1 MKRLLS
7 ILLIFAAVMSI
18 AFAQSDGSSRR
29 GRKPVDMQ
37 GDDAYSIKFED
48 TTALCLVGNVMFYH
62 NGTVITCDS
71 AVRYSE
77 RHMECFSNV
86 LINKDSLYVYG
97 DRAEYNGETNM
108 AYVYSPLIK
117 VVDGDATMYT
127 YSFSFNTLENVG
139 RFGGGA
145 IITKGDN
152 RLEAE
157 NGYYYADSSIVVCVD
172 AVEMQDT
179 QYKLQ
184 SDSVVYNL
192 DTDVAEFATETYIWN
207 ENNEMVNA
215 KSGRYD
221 RNADRFEL
229 FEDSYILTEKQEV
242 WADSVDYRRALE
254 NAILRRNIQIDDT
267 DQKVLAFGDYGEY
280 WGDREEA
287 LLTERPLI
295 INYDPEMGDSLYV
308 RADSILLFTER
319 PYDVDSTAV
328 VDSLVVDSLA
338 TDSMVMNSPIMDSQL
353 VDLQSATVPEE
364 EVLQQ
369 STEEATTTDVA
380 TDSVAEVTPI
390 EDSVAVVQ
398 PTDSVAIVQ
407 PVEDSLSAPKV
418 EPTPEQQAQQEPQE
432 QIEADKDTR
441 KADVQAEKERV
452 KAEKAKAKAEKAA
465 AKEARLKEKAAARR
479 AKRQAKVEKYGRG
492 KGAVSDSLAQDS
504 LAADSLA
511 RIDSLATSAADVN
524 ADSLAVADTIPH
536 DSVHRIIR
544 AYRNVRTYR
553 NDFQSICDSMVILS
567 VDSIIHL
574 YQSPILWYNSNQVT
588 ADEIDIYTSNQQITR
603 AEFVGNPIMAEQI
616 DSMAYNQVAGKTIEA
631 LFRDN
636 EIYRVNAI
644 GNGQTLYYTT
654 DQNSGRVTEF
664 MTITC
669 GDISFLMKDR
679 QIETIIWR
687 GNPVYSIYNILQVP
701 EDQQRTLRDF
711 VWHGDKRPK
720 LDQVL
725 DRGLRP
731 SRREEMQKLPKPEF
745 PIQQSIDRR
754 RKRLTESGQWR
765 DRTET
770 LSPEALQFVESV
782 SRR

>member
-1 MKRLLS
+1 
-7 ILLIFAAVMSI
+7 MSI
-18 AFAQSDGSSRR
+18 AFAQSGGSSRR

-37 GDDAYSIKFED
+37 GDDAYSIKYED

-77 RHMECFSNV
+77 RHMECFRNV

-108 AYVYSPLIK
+108 AYIYSPLIK
-117 VVDGDATMYT
+117 VIDGDATMYT

-145 IITKGDN
+145 IITNGDN

-157 NGYYYADSSIVVCVD
+157 RGYYYADSSVVICVE

-184 SDSVVYNL
+184 SDSVIYNL
-192 DTDVAEFATETYIWN
+192 DTDVAEFATETFIWN

-215 KSGRYD
+215 KSGCYD

-254 NAILRRNIQIDDT
+254 NAILRRNIQIDDS

-287 LLTERPLI
+287 LLTERPLVI
-295 INYDPEMGDSLYV
+295 SYDPEMGDSLFV

-319 PYDVDSTAV
+319 PYDIDSTAV
-328 VDSLVVDSLA
+328 ADSLA
-338 TDSMVMNSPIMDSQL
+338 TDSLAIAPQGV
-353 VDLQSATVPEE
+353 QSFGEDIR
-364 EVLQQ
+364 QQ
-369 STEEATTTDVA
+369 IADAAAAMGVT
-380 TDSVAEVTPI
+380 TDSVAVAMPI
-390 EDSVAVVQ
+390 EDSVAAQ
-398 PTDSVAIVQ
+398 PTDSVSIAQ
-407 PVEDSLSAPKV
+407 PVEDSVAAAIV
-418 EPTPEQQAQQEPQE
+418 ELTPEQLKEQAKAEK
-432 QIEADKDTR
+432 EAA
-441 KADVQAEKERV
+441 KAAAKAEKERV

-465 AKEARLKEKAAARR
+465 AKEARLKEKAAERR
-479 AKRQAKVEKYGRG
+479 AKRLAKIERYERK
-492 KGAVSDSLAQDS
+492 KGIVRDSLAQDS

-511 RIDSLATSAADVN
+511 QVDPAAEFAADEQS
-524 ADSLAVADTIPH
+524 DSVAVADTIPH
-536 DSVHRIIR
+536 DSVRRIIR
-544 AYRNVRTYR
+544 AYRNVRSYR
-553 NDFQSICDSMVILS
+553 SDFQSICDSMAILS
-567 VDSIIHL
+567 LDSTIHL
-574 YQSPILWYNSNQVT
+574 YQSPILWYGANQVT
-588 ADEIDIYTSNQQITR
+588 ANVIDIYTANQQITR
-603 AEFVGNPIMAEQI
+603 AEFIGNPIMAEQI
-616 DSMAYNQVAGKTIEA
+616 DSVAFNQVAGKTIEA

-636 EIYRVNAI
+636 EVYRVNAV

-687 GNPVYSIYNILQVP
+687 GNPVYSIYNITQVP

-711 VWHGDKRPK
+711 VWHGDKRPE

-725 DRGLRP
+725 DRNLRP
-731 SRREEMQKLPKPEF
+731 SRREEMLKKPQPEF

-770 LSPEALQFVESV
+770 LSPDAIQFVESV

>member
-1 MKRLLS
+1 
-7 ILLIFAAVMSI
+7 MSI
-18 AFAQSDGSSRR
+18 AFAQSGGSSRR

-37 GDDAYSIKFED
+37 GDDAYSIKYED
-48 TTALCLVGNVMFYH
+48 TTALCLVGNVLFYH

-77 RHMECFSNV
+77 RHMECFRNV

-108 AYVYSPLIK
+108 AYIYSPLIK
-117 VVDGDATMYT
+117 VIDGDATMYT

-145 IITKGDN
+145 IITNGDN

-157 NGYYYADSSIVVCVD
+157 RGYYYADSSVVICVE

-184 SDSVVYNL
+184 SDSVIYNL
-192 DTDVAEFATETYIWN
+192 DTDVAEFATETFIWN

-254 NAILRRNIQIDDT
+254 NAILRRNIQIDDS

-287 LLTERPLI
+287 LLTERPLVI
-295 INYDPEMGDSLYV
+295 SYDPEMGDSLFV

-319 PYDVDSTAV
+319 PYDIDSTAV
-328 VDSLVVDSLA
+328 ADSLA
-338 TDSMVMNSPIMDSQL
+338 TDSLATAPQGV
-353 VDLQSATVPEE
+353 QSFGEDIR
-364 EVLQQ
+364 QQ
-369 STEEATTTDVA
+369 IADAAAAMGVT
-380 TDSVAEVTPI
+380 TDSVAVATPI
-390 EDSVAVVQ
+390 EDSVAAQ
-398 PTDSVAIVQ
+398 PTDSVSIAQ
-407 PVEDSLSAPKV
+407 PVEDSVAAAIV
-418 EPTPEQQAQQEPQE
+418 ELTPEQLKEQAKAEK
-432 QIEADKDTR
+432 EAA
-441 KADVQAEKERV
+441 KAAAKAEKERV
-452 KAEKAKAKAEKAA
+452 KAEKAKTKAEKAA
-465 AKEARLKEKAAARR
+465 AKEARLKEKAAERR
-479 AKRQAKVEKYGRG
+479 AKRLAKIERYERK
-492 KGAVSDSLAQDS
+492 KGIVRDSLAQDS

-511 RIDSLATSAADVN
+511 QVDPAAEFAADEQS
-524 ADSLAVADTIPH
+524 DSVAVADTIPH
-536 DSVHRIIR
+536 DSVRRIIR
-544 AYRNVRTYR
+544 AYRNVRSYR
-553 NDFQSICDSMVILS
+553 SDFQSICDSMVILS
-567 VDSIIHL
+567 LDSTIHL
-574 YQSPILWYNSNQVT
+574 YQSPILWYGANQVT
-588 ADEIDIYTSNQQITR
+588 ANVIDIYTENQQITR
-603 AEFVGNPIMAEQI
+603 AEFIGNPIMAEQI
-616 DSMAYNQVAGKTIEA
+616 DSVAFNQVAGKTIEA

-636 EIYRVNAI
+636 EVYRVNAV

-687 GNPVYSIYNILQVP
+687 GNPVYSIYNITQVP

-711 VWHGDKRPK
+711 VWHGDKRPE

-725 DRGLRP
+725 DRNLRP
-731 SRREEMQKLPKPEF
+731 SRREEMLKKPQPEF

-770 LSPEALQFVESV
+770 LSPDAIQFVESV

>member
-1 MKRLLS
+1 
-7 ILLIFAAVMSI
+7 MSI
-18 AFAQSDGSSRR
+18 AFAQSGGSSRR

-37 GDDAYSIKFED
+37 GDDAYSIKYED

-77 RHMECFSNV
+77 RHMECFRNV

-108 AYVYSPLIK
+108 AYIYSPLIK
-117 VVDGDATMYT
+117 VIDGDATMYT

-145 IITKGDN
+145 IITNGDN

-157 NGYYYADSSIVVCVD
+157 RGYYYADSSVVICVE

-184 SDSVVYNL
+184 SDSVIYNL
-192 DTDVAEFATETYIWN
+192 DTDVAEFATETFIWN

-254 NAILRRNIQIDDT
+254 NAILRRNIQIDDS

-287 LLTERPLI
+287 LLTERPLVI
-295 INYDPEMGDSLYV
+295 SYDPEMGDSLFV

-319 PYDVDSTAV
+319 PYDIDSTAV
-328 VDSLVVDSLA
+328 ADSLA
-338 TDSMVMNSPIMDSQL
+338 TDSL
-353 VDLQSATVPEE
+353 
-364 EVLQQ
+364 
-369 STEEATTTDVA
+369 ATTPQGVQSFGEDIRQQIADAAAAMGVT
-380 TDSVAEVTPI
+380 TDSVAVAMPI
-390 EDSVAVVQ
+390 EDSVAAQ
-398 PTDSVAIVQ
+398 PTDSVSIAQ
-407 PVEDSLSAPKV
+407 PVEDSVAAAIV
-418 EPTPEQQAQQEPQE
+418 ELTPEQLKEQAKAEK
-432 QIEADKDTR
+432 EAA
-441 KADVQAEKERV
+441 KAAAKAEKERV

-465 AKEARLKEKAAARR
+465 AKEARLKEKAAERR
-479 AKRQAKVEKYGRG
+479 AKRLAKIERYERK
-492 KGAVSDSLAQDS
+492 KGIVRDSLAQDS

-511 RIDSLATSAADVN
+511 QVDPAAEFAADEQS
-524 ADSLAVADTIPH
+524 DSVAVADTIPH
-536 DSVHRIIR
+536 DSVRRIIR
-544 AYRNVRTYR
+544 AYRNVRSYR
-553 NDFQSICDSMVILS
+553 SDFQSICDSMAILS
-567 VDSIIHL
+567 LDSTIHL
-574 YQSPILWYNSNQVT
+574 YQSPILWYGANQVT
-588 ADEIDIYTSNQQITR
+588 ANVIDIYTANQQITR
-603 AEFVGNPIMAEQI
+603 AEFIGNPIMAEQI
-616 DSMAYNQVAGKTIEA
+616 DSVAYNQVAGKTIEA

-636 EIYRVNAI
+636 EVYRVNAV

-687 GNPVYSIYNILQVP
+687 GNPVYSIYNITQVP

-711 VWHGDKRPK
+711 VWHGDKRPE

-725 DRGLRP
+725 DRNLRP
-731 SRREEMQKLPKPEF
+731 SRREEMLKKPQPEF

-770 LSPEALQFVESV
+770 LSPDAIQFVESV

>member
-7 ILLIFAAVMSI
+7 ILLVCAAVFSI
-18 AFAQSDGSSRR
+18 AFAQSGGASRR

-37 GDDAYSIKFED
+37 GDDAYSIKYED
-48 TTALCLVGNVMFYH
+48 TTALCLVGNVMFHH

-77 RHMECFSNV
+77 RHMECFRNV

-108 AYVYSPLIK
+108 AYVFSPLIK

-127 YSFSFNTLENVG
+127 YTFSFNTLDNVG

-145 IITKGDN
+145 ILTKGDN

-157 NGYYYADSSIVVCVD
+157 RGYYYADSSVVICVD

-184 SDSVVYNL
+184 SDSVIYNL
-192 DTDVAEFATETYIWN
+192 DTDVAEFVTDTYIWN
-207 ENNEMVNA
+207 VNNEMVNA
-215 KSGRYD
+215 KAGRYD

-229 FEDSYILTEKQEV
+229 FEDSYILTGKQEV
-242 WADSVDYRRALE
+242 WADSVDYRRTLE
-254 NAILRRNIQIDDT
+254 NAILRRNIQIDDI

-287 LLTERPLI
+287 LLTLRPSVI
-295 INYDPEMGDSLYV
+295 SYDPEMGDSLFL
-308 RADSILLFTER
+308 RADSIRLFTER

-328 VDSLVVDSLA
+328 ADSLA
-338 TDSMVMNSPIMDSQL
+338 RADSLAEAMPMLDDAVHQQMAEAAAMSARSDTTAVEQPI
-353 VDLQSATVPEE
+353 A
-364 EVLQQ
+364 
-369 STEEATTTDVA
+369 
-380 TDSVAEVTPI
+380 DSVVREDVVAQHI
-390 EDSVAVVQ
+390 DSVAV
-398 PTDSVAIVQ
+398 DSVALV
-407 PVEDSLSAPKV
+407 PETEL
-418 EPTPEQQAQQEPQE
+418 TPDQIKEQKRAES
-432 QIEADKDTR
+432 EAR
-441 KADVQAEKERV
+441 KAAIKAEKERV

-465 AKEARLKEKAAARR
+465 AKEERLKAKAAERR
-479 AKRQAKVEKYGRG
+479 AKRQAKIEKYERSRG
-492 KGAVSDSLAQDS
+492 IVRDSLAQDS

-511 RIDSLATSAADVN
+511 GVDPAAEFAEDEMS
-524 ADSLAVADTIPH
+524 DSLAVEADTIPH

-544 AYRNVRTYR
+544 AYRNVRSYR
-553 NDFQSICDSMVILS
+553 KDFQSICDSMVVLS
-567 VDSIIHL
+567 VDSTIHL
-574 YQSPILWYNSNQVT
+574 YQSPILWYGSNQVT
-588 ADEIDIYTSNQQITR
+588 ADVIDIFTANQQITR
-603 AEFVGNPIMAEQI
+603 AEFTGNPIMAEQI
-616 DSMAYNQVAGKTIEA
+616 DSVAYNQVAGKTIEA

-654 DQNSGRVTEF
+654 DENSGRITEF

-669 GDISFLMKDR
+669 GDISFLLVDR
-679 QIETIIWR
+679 KVETIIWR
-687 GNPVYSIYNILQVP
+687 GNPVYSIYNITQVP
-701 EDQQRTLRDF
+701 EDQERTLRNF
-711 VWHGDKRPK
+711 VWHGDKCPTME
-720 LDQVL
+720 QVF
-725 DRGLRP
+725 DRELRP
-731 SRREEMQKLPKPEF
+731 SRRAEMTRKPQPKF

-754 RKRLTESGQWR
+754 RKRLTESGVWR

-770 LSPEALQFVESV
+770 LSPDAVEFVESV

>member
-1 MKRLLS
+1 
-7 ILLIFAAVMSI
+7 MSI
-18 AFAQSDGSSRR
+18 AFAQSGGSSRR

-37 GDDAYSIKFED
+37 GDDAYSIKYED

-77 RHMECFSNV
+77 RHMECFRNV

-108 AYVYSPLIK
+108 AYIYSPLIK
-117 VVDGDATMYT
+117 VIDGDATMYT

-145 IITKGDN
+145 IITNGDN

-157 NGYYYADSSIVVCVD
+157 RGYYYADSSVVICVE

-184 SDSVVYNL
+184 SDSVIYNL
-192 DTDVAEFATETYIWN
+192 DTDVAEFATETFIWN

-254 NAILRRNIQIDDT
+254 NAILRRNIQIDDS

-287 LLTERPLI
+287 LLTERPLVI
-295 INYDPEMGDSLYV
+295 SYDPEMGDSLFV

-319 PYDVDSTAV
+319 PYDIDSTAV
-328 VDSLVVDSLA
+328 ADSLA
-338 TDSMVMNSPIMDSQL
+338 TDSL
-353 VDLQSATVPEE
+353 
-364 EVLQQ
+364 
-369 STEEATTTDVA
+369 ATTPQGVQSFGEDIRQQIADAAAAMGVT
-380 TDSVAEVTPI
+380 TDSVAVATPI
-390 EDSVAVVQ
+390 EDSVAAQ
-398 PTDSVAIVQ
+398 PTDSVSIAQ
-407 PVEDSLSAPKV
+407 PVEDSVAAAIV
-418 EPTPEQQAQQEPQE
+418 ELTPEQLKEQAKAEK
-432 QIEADKDTR
+432 EAA
-441 KADVQAEKERV
+441 KAAAKAEKERV

-465 AKEARLKEKAAARR
+465 AKEARLKEKAAERR
-479 AKRQAKVEKYGRG
+479 AKRLAKIEKYERK
-492 KGAVSDSLAQDS
+492 KGIVRDSLAQDS

-511 RIDSLATSAADVN
+511 QVDPAAEFAADEQS
-524 ADSLAVADTIPH
+524 DSVAVADTIPH
-536 DSVHRIIR
+536 DSVRRIIR
-544 AYRNVRTYR
+544 AYRNVRSYR
-553 NDFQSICDSMVILS
+553 SDFQSICDSMAILS
-567 VDSIIHL
+567 LDSTIHL
-574 YQSPILWYNSNQVT
+574 YQSPILWYGANQVT
-588 ADEIDIYTSNQQITR
+588 ANVIDIYTANQQITR
-603 AEFVGNPIMAEQI
+603 AEFIGNPIMAEQI
-616 DSMAYNQVAGKTIEA
+616 DSVAFNQVAGKTIEA

-636 EIYRVNAI
+636 EVYRINAV

-687 GNPVYSIYNILQVP
+687 GNPVYSIYNITQVP

-711 VWHGDKRPK
+711 VWHGDKRPE

-725 DRGLRP
+725 DRNLRP
-731 SRREEMQKLPKPEF
+731 SRREEMLKKPQPEF

-770 LSPEALQFVESV
+770 LSPDAIQFVESV

>member
-7 ILLIFAAVMSI
+7 ILLIVVAVMSI
-18 AFAQSDGSSRR
+18 AFAQSGGASRR

-37 GDDAYSIKFED
+37 GDDAYSIKYND
-48 TTALCLVGNVMFYH
+48 TTALCLVGNVLCYH

-77 RHMECFSNV
+77 RHMECLRNV

-97 DRAEYNGETNM
+97 DRAEYNGESNM
-108 AYVYSPLIK
+108 AYVFSPLIK

-127 YSFSFNTLENVG
+127 YTFSFNTLENVG

-145 IITKGDN
+145 ILTKGDN

-157 NGYYYADSSIVVCVD
+157 RGYYYADSSVVICVD

-184 SDSVVYNL
+184 SDSVIYNL
-192 DTDVAEFATETYIWN
+192 DTDVASFATDTYIWN
-207 ENNEMVNA
+207 ENNEIVNA

-242 WADSVDYRRALE
+242 WADSVDYSRTLE

-287 LLTERPLI
+287 LLTARPSVI
-295 INYDPEMGDSLYV
+295 SYDPEMGDSLFL

-319 PYDVDSTAV
+319 PYDKDTT
-328 VDSLVVDSLA
+328 VVDSLA
-338 TDSMVMNSPIMDSQL
+338 ADSLAQPAPTLDDVRQQIE
-353 VDLQSATVPEE
+353 SA
-364 EVLQQ
+364 
-369 STEEATTTDVA
+369 AAAAGIA
-380 TDSVAEVTPI
+380 TDSTTVVAPTEDGEVK
-390 EDSVAVVQ
+390 AQ
-398 PTDSVAIVQ
+398 PTDSVAIVA
-407 PVEDSLSAPKV
+407 PVADSLSAPAP
-418 EPTPEQQAQQEPQE
+418 ELTPEQIKE
-432 QIEADKDTR
+432 QKKAEAAAR
-441 KADVQAEKERV
+441 KAAAKAEKERV
-452 KAEKAKAKAEKAA
+452 KAEKAKAKAAKAA
-465 AKEARLKEKAAARR
+465 AKEERLKAKAAERR
-479 AKRQAKVEKYGRG
+479 AKRQAKIEKYNRSRG
-492 KGAVSDSLAQDS
+492 IVSDSLAQDS

-511 RIDSLATSAADVN
+511 QIDPAADF
-524 ADSLAVADTIPH
+524 AEDEQSDSVAVKDSIPH

-544 AYRNVRTYR
+544 AFRNVRSYR
-553 NDFQSICDSMVILS
+553 KDFQSICDSMVVLS
-567 VDSIIHL
+567 VDSTIHL
-574 YQSPILWYNSNQVT
+574 YQSPILWYGRNQVT
-588 ADEIDIYTSNQQITR
+588 ADVIDIFTSNQQITR
-603 AEFVGNPIMAEQI
+603 AEFTGNPIMAEQI
-616 DSMAYNQVAGKTIEA
+616 DSVAYNQVAGKTIEA

-636 EIYRVNAI
+636 EIYRVNAV

-654 DQNSGRVTEF
+654 DENSGRVTEF

-669 GDISFLMKDR
+669 GDISFLMQDR

-687 GNPVYSIYNILQVP
+687 GNPVYSIYNITQVP
-701 EDQQRTLRDF
+701 EEQERTLRDF
-711 VWHGDKRPK
+711 VWHGDKQPT
-720 LDQVL
+720 LEQVF
-725 DRGLRP
+725 DRDLRP
-731 SRREEMQKLPKPEF
+731 SRREEMQKLPQPEF

-754 RKRLTESGQWR
+754 RKRLTESGVWR
-765 DRTET
+765 DRNET
-770 LSPEALQFVESV
+770 LSPEAVEFVESV

>member
-1 MKRLLS
+1 M
-7 ILLIFAAVMSI
+7 IAAAVMSI
-18 AFAQSDGSSRR
+18 AFAQSGGSSRR

-37 GDDAYSIKFED
+37 GDDAYSVRFKD

-77 RHMECFSNV
+77 RHMECFRNV

-108 AYVYSPLIK
+108 AYVFSPLIK

-127 YSFSFNTLENVG
+127 YTFSFNTLENVG

-145 IITKGDN
+145 ILTKGDN

-157 NGYYYADSSIVVCVD
+157 RGYYYADSSVVICVD

-192 DTDVAEFATETYIWN
+192 DTDVASFATDTYIWN
-207 ENNEMVNA
+207 VNNEMVNA
-215 KSGRYD
+215 RSGRYD

-242 WADSVDYRRALE
+242 WADSVDYRRTLE
-254 NAILRRNIQIDDT
+254 NAILRRNIQIDDI

-287 LLTERPLI
+287 LLTERPSVI
-295 INYDPEMGDSLYV
+295 SYDPEMGDSLFL

-319 PYDVDSTAV
+319 PYDKDST
-328 VDSLVVDSLA
+328 VVDSLA
-338 TDSMVMNSPIMDSQL
+338 ADSLAQGAPSFDDVRKQL
-353 VDLQSATVPEE
+353 ESA
-364 EVLQQ
+364 
-369 STEEATTTDVA
+369 AAAAGMA
-380 TDSVAEVTPI
+380 TDSTTVGMPT
-390 EDSVAVVQ
+390 EDSVTMAQ
-398 PTDSVAIVQ
+398 PTDSVAIAE
-407 PVEDSLSAPKV
+407 PVADSLSAPAS
-418 EPTPEQQAQQEPQE
+418 ELTPEQIKE
-432 QIEADKDTR
+432 QKKAEAAAR
-441 KADVQAEKERV
+441 KAAAKAEKERV

-465 AKEARLKEKAAARR
+465 AKEERLKAKAAERR
-479 AKRQAKVEKYGRG
+479 AKRQAKIEKYNRSRG
-492 KGAVSDSLAQDS
+492 IVSDSLAQDS

-511 RIDSLATSAADVN
+511 
-524 ADSLAVADTIPH
+524 ADSLAQIDPAADFAQDEQSDSLAVKDSIPH
-536 DSVHRIIR
+536 DSIHRIIR
-544 AYRNVRTYR
+544 AYRNVRSYR
-553 NDFQSICDSMVILS
+553 NDFQSICDSMVVLS
-567 VDSIIHL
+567 VDSTIHL
-574 YQSPILWYNSNQVT
+574 YQSPILWYGRNQVT
-588 ADEIDIYTSNQQITR
+588 ADVIDIFTSNQQITR
-603 AEFVGNPIMAEQI
+603 AEFTGSPIMAEQI
-616 DSMAYNQVAGKTIEA
+616 DSVAFNQVAGKTIEA

-636 EIYRVNAI
+636 EIYRVNAV

-654 DQNSGRVTEF
+654 DENSGRVTEF

-687 GNPVYSIYNILQVP
+687 GNPVYLIYNITQVP
-701 EDQQRTLRDF
+701 EDQERTLRDF
-711 VWHGDKRPK
+711 VWHGDKQPTLK
-720 LDQVL
+720 QVF
-725 DRGLRP
+725 DRNLRP
-731 SRREEMQKLPKPEF
+731 SRREEMQKKPQPDF

-754 RKRLTESGQWR
+754 RKRLTESGVWR
-765 DRTET
+765 DRNET
-770 LSPEALQFVESV
+770 LSPEAVEFVESV

>member
-18 AFAQSDGSSRR
+18 AFAQSGGSSRR

-37 GDDAYSIKFED
+37 GDDAYSIKYED

-77 RHMECFSNV
+77 RHMECFRNV

-108 AYVYSPLIK
+108 AYIYSPLIK
-117 VVDGDATMYT
+117 VIDGDATMYT

-145 IITKGDN
+145 IITNGDN

-157 NGYYYADSSIVVCVD
+157 RGYYYADSSVVICVE

-184 SDSVVYNL
+184 SDSVIYNL
-192 DTDVAEFATETYIWN
+192 DTDVAEFATETFIWN

-254 NAILRRNIQIDDT
+254 NAILRRNIQIDDS

-287 LLTERPLI
+287 LLTERPLVI
-295 INYDPEMGDSLYV
+295 SYDPEMGDSLFV

-319 PYDVDSTAV
+319 PYDIDSTAV
-328 VDSLVVDSLA
+328 ADSLA
-338 TDSMVMNSPIMDSQL
+338 TDSL
-353 VDLQSATVPEE
+353 
-364 EVLQQ
+364 
-369 STEEATTTDVA
+369 ATTPQGVQSFGEDIRQQIADAAAAMGVT
-380 TDSVAEVTPI
+380 TDSVAVATPI
-390 EDSVAVVQ
+390 EDSVAAQ
-398 PTDSVAIVQ
+398 PTDSVSIAQ
-407 PVEDSLSAPKV
+407 PVEDSVAAAIV
-418 EPTPEQQAQQEPQE
+418 ELTPEQLKEQAKAEK
-432 QIEADKDTR
+432 EAA
-441 KADVQAEKERV
+441 KAAAKAEKERV

-465 AKEARLKEKAAARR
+465 AKEARLKEKAAERR
-479 AKRQAKVEKYGRG
+479 AKRLAKIERYERK
-492 KGAVSDSLAQDS
+492 KGIVRDSLAQDS

-511 RIDSLATSAADVN
+511 QVDPAAEFAADEQS
-524 ADSLAVADTIPH
+524 DSVAVADTIPH
-536 DSVHRIIR
+536 DSVRRIIR
-544 AYRNVRTYR
+544 AYRNVRSYR
-553 NDFQSICDSMVILS
+553 SDFQSICDSMAILS
-567 VDSIIHL
+567 LDSTIHL
-574 YQSPILWYNSNQVT
+574 YQSPILWYGANQVT
-588 ADEIDIYTSNQQITR
+588 ANVIDIYTANQQITR
-603 AEFVGNPIMAEQI
+603 AEFIGNPIMAEQI
-616 DSMAYNQVAGKTIEA
+616 DSVAYNQVAGKTIEA

-636 EIYRVNAI
+636 EVYRVNAV

-687 GNPVYSIYNILQVP
+687 GNPVYSIYNITQVP

-711 VWHGDKRPK
+711 VWHGDKRPE

-725 DRGLRP
+725 DRNLRP
-731 SRREEMQKLPKPEF
+731 SRREEMLKKPQPEF

-770 LSPEALQFVESV
+770 LSPDAIQFVESV

>member
-1 MKRLLS
+1 
-7 ILLIFAAVMSI
+7 MSI
-18 AFAQSDGSSRR
+18 AFAQSGGSSRR

-37 GDDAYSIKFED
+37 GDDAYSIKYED

-77 RHMECFSNV
+77 RHMECFRNV

-108 AYVYSPLIK
+108 AYIYSPLIK
-117 VVDGDATMYT
+117 VIDGDATMYT

-145 IITKGDN
+145 IITNGDN

-157 NGYYYADSSIVVCVD
+157 RGYYYADSSVVICVE

-184 SDSVVYNL
+184 SDSVIYNL
-192 DTDVAEFATETYIWN
+192 DTDVAEFATETFIWN

-254 NAILRRNIQIDDT
+254 NAILRRNIQIDDS

-287 LLTERPLI
+287 LLTERPLVI
-295 INYDPEMGDSLYV
+295 SYDPEMGDSLFV

-319 PYDVDSTAV
+319 PYDIDSTAV
-328 VDSLVVDSLA
+328 ADSLA
-338 TDSMVMNSPIMDSQL
+338 TDSLAIAPQGV
-353 VDLQSATVPEE
+353 QSFGEDIR
-364 EVLQQ
+364 QQ
-369 STEEATTTDVA
+369 IADAAAAMGVT
-380 TDSVAEVTPI
+380 TDSVAVATPI
-390 EDSVAVVQ
+390 EDSVAAQ
-398 PTDSVAIVQ
+398 PTDSVSIAQ
-407 PVEDSLSAPKV
+407 PVEDSVAATIV
-418 EPTPEQQAQQEPQE
+418 ELTPEQLKEQAKAEK
-432 QIEADKDTR
+432 EAA
-441 KADVQAEKERV
+441 KAAAKAEKERV

-465 AKEARLKEKAAARR
+465 AKEARLKEKAAERR
-479 AKRQAKVEKYGRG
+479 AKRLAKIERYERK
-492 KGAVSDSLAQDS
+492 KGIVRDSLAQDS

-511 RIDSLATSAADVN
+511 QVDPAAEFAADEQS
-524 ADSLAVADTIPH
+524 DSVAVADTIPH
-536 DSVHRIIR
+536 DSVRRIIR
-544 AYRNVRTYR
+544 AYRNVRSYR
-553 NDFQSICDSMVILS
+553 SDFQSICDSMAILS
-567 VDSIIHL
+567 LDSTIHL
-574 YQSPILWYNSNQVT
+574 YQSPILWYGANQVT
-588 ADEIDIYTSNQQITR
+588 ANVIDIYTANQQITR
-603 AEFVGNPIMAEQI
+603 AEFIGNPIMAEQI
-616 DSMAYNQVAGKTIEA
+616 DSVAYNQVAGKTIEA

-636 EIYRVNAI
+636 EVYRVNAV

-687 GNPVYSIYNILQVP
+687 GNPVYSIYNITQVP

-711 VWHGDKRPK
+711 VWHGDKRPE

-725 DRGLRP
+725 DRNLRP
-731 SRREEMQKLPKPEF
+731 SRREEMLKKPQPEF

-770 LSPEALQFVESV
+770 LSPDAIQFVESV

>member
-7 ILLIFAAVMSI
+7 ILLMCAAVMSI
-18 AFAQSDGSSRR
+18 AFAQSGGASRR

-37 GDDAYSIKFED
+37 GDDAYSIKYID

-77 RHMECFSNV
+77 RHMECFRNV

-108 AYVYSPLIK
+108 AYVFSPLIK

-127 YSFSFNTLENVG
+127 YTFSFNTLDNVG

-145 IITKGDN
+145 ILTKGDN

-157 NGYYYADSSIVVCVD
+157 RGYYYADSSVVICVD

-184 SDSVVYNL
+184 SDSVIYNL
-192 DTDVAEFATETYIWN
+192 DTDVAEFATDTYIWN
-207 ENNEMVNA
+207 VNNEMVNA
-215 KSGRYD
+215 KAGRYD

-242 WADSVDYRRALE
+242 WADSVDYRRTLE
-254 NAILRRNIQIDDT
+254 NAILRRNIQIDDI

-287 LLTERPLI
+287 LLTLRPSVI
-295 INYDPEMGDSLYV
+295 SYDPEKGDSLFL
-308 RADSILLFTER
+308 RADSIRLFTER

-328 VDSLVVDSLA
+328 ADSLA
-338 TDSMVMNSPIMDSQL
+338 RPDSLAKAMPMLDDAVHQQMAEAAAMSARSDTTAVERPIADSVVREDVVVQHIDSMAV
-353 VDLQSATVPEE
+353 
-364 EVLQQ
+364 
-369 STEEATTTDVA
+369 
-380 TDSVAEVTPI
+380 DSVALAPETELTPDQI
-390 EDSVAVVQ
+390 KEQ
-398 PTDSVAIVQ
+398 KR
-407 PVEDSLSAPKV
+407 VES
-418 EPTPEQQAQQEPQE
+418 
-432 QIEADKDTR
+432 EAR
-441 KADVQAEKERV
+441 KAAIKAEKERV
-452 KAEKAKAKAEKAA
+452 KAEKAKAKADKAA
-465 AKEARLKEKAAARR
+465 AKEERLKAKAAERR
-479 AKRQAKVEKYGRG
+479 AKRQAKIEKYERSRG
-492 KGAVSDSLAQDS
+492 IVRDSLAQDS
-504 LAADSLA
+504 LVADSLSGVDPA
-511 RIDSLATSAADVN
+511 AEFAEDEMSDSLAIE
-524 ADSLAVADTIPH
+524 ADTIPH
-536 DSVHRIIR
+536 DSVRRIIR
-544 AYRNVRTYR
+544 AYRNVRSYR
-553 NDFQSICDSMVILS
+553 KDFQSICDSMVVLS
-567 VDSIIHL
+567 VDSTIHL
-574 YQSPILWYNSNQVT
+574 YQSPILWYGSNQVT
-588 ADEIDIYTSNQQITR
+588 ANVIDIFTANQQITR
-603 AEFVGNPIMAEQI
+603 AEFTGNPIMAERI

-654 DQNSGRVTEF
+654 DENSGRVTEF

-669 GDISFLMKDR
+669 GDISFLLVDR
-679 QIETIIWR
+679 SVETIIWR
-687 GNPVYSIYNILQVP
+687 GNPVYSIYNITQVP

-711 VWHGDKRPK
+711 EWHGDKRPS
-720 LDQVL
+720 LDQVF
-725 DRGLRP
+725 DRELRP
-731 SRREEMQKLPKPEF
+731 SQREKMMNKPQPEF

-754 RKRLTESGQWR
+754 RKRLTENGVWR

-770 LSPEALQFVESV
+770 LSPDAIEFVESV

>member
-1 MKRLLS
+1 
-7 ILLIFAAVMSI
+7 MSI
-18 AFAQSDGSSRR
+18 AFAQSGGSSRR

-37 GDDAYSIKFED
+37 GDDAYSIKYED

-77 RHMECFSNV
+77 RHMECFRNV

-108 AYVYSPLIK
+108 AYIYSPLIK
-117 VVDGDATMYT
+117 VIDGDATMYT

-145 IITKGDN
+145 IITNGDN

-157 NGYYYADSSIVVCVD
+157 RGYYYADSSVVICVE

-184 SDSVVYNL
+184 SDSVIYNL
-192 DTDVAEFATETYIWN
+192 DTDVAEFATETFIWN

-254 NAILRRNIQIDDT
+254 NAILRRNIQIDDS

-287 LLTERPLI
+287 LLTERPLVI
-295 INYDPEMGDSLYV
+295 SYDPEMGDSLFV

-319 PYDVDSTAV
+319 PYDIDSTAEA
-328 VDSLVVDSLA
+328 DSLA
-338 TDSMVMNSPIMDSQL
+338 TDSLAIAPQGV
-353 VDLQSATVPEE
+353 QSFGEDIR
-364 EVLQQ
+364 QQ
-369 STEEATTTDVA
+369 IADAAAAMGVT
-380 TDSVAEVTPI
+380 TDSVAVATPI
-390 EDSVAVVQ
+390 EDSVAAQ
-398 PTDSVAIVQ
+398 PTDSVSIAQ
-407 PVEDSLSAPKV
+407 PVEDSVAAAIV
-418 EPTPEQQAQQEPQE
+418 ELTPEQLKEQAKAEK
-432 QIEADKDTR
+432 EAA
-441 KADVQAEKERV
+441 KAAAKAEKERV

-465 AKEARLKEKAAARR
+465 AKEARLKEKAAERR
-479 AKRQAKVEKYGRG
+479 AKRLAKIEKYERK
-492 KGAVSDSLAQDS
+492 KGIVRDSLAQDS

-511 RIDSLATSAADVN
+511 QVDPAAEFAADEPS
-524 ADSLAVADTIPH
+524 DSVAVADTIPH
-536 DSVHRIIR
+536 DSVRRIIR
-544 AYRNVRTYR
+544 AYRNVRSYR
-553 NDFQSICDSMVILS
+553 SDFQSICDSMAILS
-567 VDSIIHL
+567 LDSTIHL
-574 YQSPILWYNSNQVT
+574 YQSPILWYDANQVT
-588 ADEIDIYTSNQQITR
+588 ANVIDIYTANQQITR
-603 AEFVGNPIMAEQI
+603 AEFIGNPIMAEQI
-616 DSMAYNQVAGKTIEA
+616 DSVAFNQVAGKTIEA

-636 EIYRVNAI
+636 EVYRVNAV

-687 GNPVYSIYNILQVP
+687 GNPVYSIYNITQVP

-711 VWHGDKRPK
+711 VWHGDKRPE

-725 DRGLRP
+725 DRNLRP
-731 SRREEMQKLPKPEF
+731 SRREEMLKKPQPEF

-770 LSPEALQFVESV
+770 LSPDAIQFVESV

>member
-1 MKRLLS
+1 
-7 ILLIFAAVMSI
+7 MSI
-18 AFAQSDGSSRR
+18 AFAQSGGSSCR

-37 GDDAYSIKFED
+37 GDDAYSIKYED

-77 RHMECFSNV
+77 RHMECFRNV

-108 AYVYSPLIK
+108 AYIYSPLIK
-117 VVDGDATMYT
+117 VIDGDATMYT

-145 IITKGDN
+145 IITNGDN

-157 NGYYYADSSIVVCVD
+157 RGYYYADSSVVICVE

-184 SDSVVYNL
+184 SDSVIYNL
-192 DTDVAEFATETYIWN
+192 DTDVAEFATETFIWN

-254 NAILRRNIQIDDT
+254 NAILRRNIQIDDS

-287 LLTERPLI
+287 LLTERPLVI
-295 INYDPEMGDSLYV
+295 SYDPEMGDSLFV

-319 PYDVDSTAV
+319 PYDIDSTAV
-328 VDSLVVDSLA
+328 ADSLA
-338 TDSMVMNSPIMDSQL
+338 TDSLATAPQGV
-353 VDLQSATVPEE
+353 QSFGEDIR
-364 EVLQQ
+364 QQ
-369 STEEATTTDVA
+369 IADAAAAMGVT
-380 TDSVAEVTPI
+380 TDSVAVATPI
-390 EDSVAVVQ
+390 EDSVAAQ
-398 PTDSVAIVQ
+398 PTDSVSIAQ
-407 PVEDSLSAPKV
+407 PVEDSVAATIV
-418 EPTPEQQAQQEPQE
+418 ELTPEQLKEQAKAEK
-432 QIEADKDTR
+432 EAA
-441 KADVQAEKERV
+441 KAAAKAEKERV

-465 AKEARLKEKAAARR
+465 AKEARLKEKAAERR
-479 AKRQAKVEKYGRG
+479 AKRLAKIEKYERK
-492 KGAVSDSLAQDS
+492 KGIVRDSLAQDS

-511 RIDSLATSAADVN
+511 QVDPAAEFAADEQS
-524 ADSLAVADTIPH
+524 DSVAVADTIPH
-536 DSVHRIIR
+536 DSVRRIIR
-544 AYRNVRTYR
+544 AYRNVRSYR
-553 NDFQSICDSMVILS
+553 SDFQSICDSMAILS
-567 VDSIIHL
+567 LDSTIHL
-574 YQSPILWYNSNQVT
+574 YQSPILWYGANQVT
-588 ADEIDIYTSNQQITR
+588 ANVIDIYTANQQITR
-603 AEFVGNPIMAEQI
+603 AEFIGNPIMAEQI
-616 DSMAYNQVAGKTIEA
+616 DSVAFNQVAGKTIEA

-636 EIYRVNAI
+636 EVYRVNAV

-687 GNPVYSIYNILQVP
+687 GNPVYSIYNITQVP

-711 VWHGDKRPK
+711 VWHGDKRPE

-725 DRGLRP
+725 DRNLRP
-731 SRREEMQKLPKPEF
+731 SRREEMLKKPQPEF

-770 LSPEALQFVESV
+770 LSPDAIQFVESV

>member
-18 AFAQSDGSSRR
+18 AFAQSGGSSRR

-37 GDDAYSIKFED
+37 GDDAYSIKYED

-77 RHMECFSNV
+77 RHMECFRNV
-86 LINKDSLYVYG
+86 LINKDSLYIYG

-108 AYVYSPLIK
+108 AHVYSPLIK

-145 IITKGDN
+145 ILTKGDN

-157 NGYYYADSSIVVCVD
+157 SGYYYADSSVVICVD
-172 AVEMQDT
+172 AVQMQDT
-179 QYKLQ
+179 QYKLK

-192 DTDVAEFATETYIWN
+192 DTDVAEFATDTYIWN

-242 WADSVDYRRALE
+242 WADSVDYKRTLE

-287 LLTERPLI
+287 LLTEHPSVI
-295 INYDPEMGDSLYV
+295 SYDAEMGDSLYV

-319 PYDVDSTAV
+319 PYAVDSTEV
-328 VDSLVVDSLA
+328 VDSMAMADTVAQVEQMLDEGVQQQIVATNTVMESDSTVVEQLVEESALADSAVTESAEIQPVDSVSVA
-338 TDSMVMNSPIMDSQL
+338 GVESAAVIEPTVDS
-353 VDLQSATVPEE
+353 VPEQTIEQVE
-364 EVLQQ
+364 EQN
-369 STEEATTTDVA
+369 SAEESNA
-380 TDSVAEVTPI
+380 
-390 EDSVAVVQ
+390 
-398 PTDSVAIVQ
+398 AIKV
-407 PVEDSLSAPKV
+407 DKASL
-418 EPTPEQQAQQEPQE
+418 
-432 QIEADKDTR
+432 
-441 KADVQAEKERV
+441 KA
-452 KAEKAKAKAEKAA
+452 AKAKARA
-465 AKEARLKEKAAARR
+465 AKVAAREARLKAKEAARR
-479 AKRQAKVEKYGRG
+479 AKRQAKIEKSA
-492 KGAVSDSLAQDS
+492 KGAASDSLAQDS
-504 LAADSLA
+504 VTSDSISQFDPAADFADDESGSEVVS
-511 RIDSLATSAADVN
+511 DSTKN
-524 ADSLAVADTIPH
+524 
-536 DSVHRIIR
+536 DSVRRIIR

-553 NDFQSICDSMVILS
+553 DDFQSICDSMVVLS
-567 VDSIIHL
+567 LDSTIRL
-574 YQSPILWYNSNQVT
+574 YQSPILWYGSNQVT
-588 ADEIDIYTSNQQITR
+588 ADEIALFTANQQIVR
-603 AEFVGNPIMAEQI
+603 AEFIGSPIMAEQI
-616 DSMAYNQVAGKTIEA
+616 DSISYNQVAGKTIEA

-636 EIYRVNAI
+636 EVYRVNAI

-654 DQNSGRVTEF
+654 DENSGRVNEF

-669 GDISFLMKDR
+669 GDISFLLKNR

-687 GNPVYSIYNILQVP
+687 GNPVYSIYNITQVP
-701 EDQQRTLRDF
+701 NDQERTLRDF
-711 VWHGDKRPK
+711 VWHGEKRPTI
-720 LDQVL
+720 DHII
-725 DRGLRP
+725 DREVRS
-731 SRREEMQKLPKPEF
+731 SRREEMQKLPQPEF

-765 DRTET
+765 DRNDT
-770 LSPEALQFVESV
+770 LAPDVIEFIESV

>member
-1 MKRLLS
+1 
-7 ILLIFAAVMSI
+7 MSI
-18 AFAQSDGSSRR
+18 AFAQSGGSSRR

-37 GDDAYSIKFED
+37 GDDAYSIKYED

-77 RHMECFSNV
+77 RHMECFRNV

-108 AYVYSPLIK
+108 AYIYSPLIK
-117 VVDGDATMYT
+117 VIDGDATMYT

-145 IITKGDN
+145 IITNGDN

-157 NGYYYADSSIVVCVD
+157 RGYYYADSSVVICVE

-184 SDSVVYNL
+184 SDSVIYNL
-192 DTDVAEFATETYIWN
+192 DTDVAEFATETFIWN

-254 NAILRRNIQIDDT
+254 NAILRRNIQIDDS

-287 LLTERPLI
+287 LLTERPLVI
-295 INYDPEMGDSLYV
+295 SYDPEMGDSLFV

-319 PYDVDSTAV
+319 PYDIDSTAV
-328 VDSLVVDSLA
+328 ADSLA
-338 TDSMVMNSPIMDSQL
+338 TDSLATAPQGV
-353 VDLQSATVPEE
+353 QSFGEDIR
-364 EVLQQ
+364 QQ
-369 STEEATTTDVA
+369 IADAAAAMGVT
-380 TDSVAEVTPI
+380 TDSVAVATPI
-390 EDSVAVVQ
+390 EDSVAAQ
-398 PTDSVAIVQ
+398 PTDSVSIAQ
-407 PVEDSLSAPKV
+407 PVEDSVAATIV
-418 EPTPEQQAQQEPQE
+418 ELTPEQLKEQAKAEK
-432 QIEADKDTR
+432 EAA
-441 KADVQAEKERV
+441 KAAAKAEKERV

-465 AKEARLKEKAAARR
+465 AKEARLKEKAAERR
-479 AKRQAKVEKYGRG
+479 AKRLAKIEKYERK
-492 KGAVSDSLAQDS
+492 KGIVRDSLAQDS

-511 RIDSLATSAADVN
+511 QVDPAAEFAADEQS
-524 ADSLAVADTIPH
+524 DSVAVADTIPH
-536 DSVHRIIR
+536 DSVRRIIR
-544 AYRNVRTYR
+544 AYRNVRSYR
-553 NDFQSICDSMVILS
+553 SDFQSICDSMAILS
-567 VDSIIHL
+567 LDSTIHL
-574 YQSPILWYNSNQVT
+574 YQSPILWYGANQVT
-588 ADEIDIYTSNQQITR
+588 ANVIDIYTANQQITR
-603 AEFVGNPIMAEQI
+603 AEFIGNPIMAEQI
-616 DSMAYNQVAGKTIEA
+616 DSVAFNQVAGKTIEA

-636 EIYRVNAI
+636 EVYRVNAV

-687 GNPVYSIYNILQVP
+687 GNPVYSIYNITQVP

-711 VWHGDKRPK
+711 VWHGDKRPE

-725 DRGLRP
+725 DRNLRP
-731 SRREEMQKLPKPEF
+731 SRREEMLKKPQPEF

-770 LSPEALQFVESV
+770 LSPDAIQFVESV

>member
-1 MKRLLS
+1 
-7 ILLIFAAVMSI
+7 MSI
-18 AFAQSDGSSRR
+18 AFAQSGGSSRR

-37 GDDAYSIKFED
+37 GDDAYSIKYED

-77 RHMECFSNV
+77 RHMECFRNV

-108 AYVYSPLIK
+108 AYIYSPLIK
-117 VVDGDATMYT
+117 VIDGDATMYT

-145 IITKGDN
+145 IITNGDN

-157 NGYYYADSSIVVCVD
+157 RGYYYADSSVVICVE

-184 SDSVVYNL
+184 SDSVIYNL
-192 DTDVAEFATETYIWN
+192 DTDVAEFATETFIWN

-254 NAILRRNIQIDDT
+254 NAILRRNIQIDDS

-287 LLTERPLI
+287 LLTERPLVI
-295 INYDPEMGDSLYV
+295 SYDPEMGDSLFV

-319 PYDVDSTAV
+319 PYDIDSTAV
-328 VDSLVVDSLA
+328 ADSLA
-338 TDSMVMNSPIMDSQL
+338 TDSLAIAPQGV
-353 VDLQSATVPEE
+353 QSFGEDIR
-364 EVLQQ
+364 QQ
-369 STEEATTTDVA
+369 IADAAAAMGVT
-380 TDSVAEVTPI
+380 TDSVAVATPI
-390 EDSVAVVQ
+390 EDSVAAQ
-398 PTDSVAIVQ
+398 PTDSVLIAQ
-407 PVEDSLSAPKV
+407 PVEDSVAAAIV
-418 EPTPEQQAQQEPQE
+418 ELTPEQLKEQAKAEK
-432 QIEADKDTR
+432 EAA
-441 KADVQAEKERV
+441 KAAAKAEKERV

-465 AKEARLKEKAAARR
+465 AKEARLKEKAAERR
-479 AKRQAKVEKYGRG
+479 AKRLAKIEKYERK
-492 KGAVSDSLAQDS
+492 KGIVRDSLAQDS
-504 LAADSLA
+504 LAADSMA
-511 RIDSLATSAADVN
+511 QVDPAAEFAADEQS
-524 ADSLAVADTIPH
+524 DSVAVADTIPH
-536 DSVHRIIR
+536 DSVRRIIR
-544 AYRNVRTYR
+544 AYRNVRSYR
-553 NDFQSICDSMVILS
+553 SDFQSICDSMAILS
-567 VDSIIHL
+567 LDSTIHL
-574 YQSPILWYNSNQVT
+574 YQSPILWYGANQVT
-588 ADEIDIYTSNQQITR
+588 ANVIDIYTANQQITR
-603 AEFVGNPIMAEQI
+603 AEFIGNPIMAEQI
-616 DSMAYNQVAGKTIEA
+616 DSVAFNQVAGKTIEA

-636 EIYRVNAI
+636 EVYRVNAV

-687 GNPVYSIYNILQVP
+687 GNPVYSIYNITQVP

-711 VWHGDKRPK
+711 VWHGDKRPE

-725 DRGLRP
+725 DRNLRP
-731 SRREEMQKLPKPEF
+731 SRREEMLKKPQPEF

-770 LSPEALQFVESV
+770 LSPDAIQFVESV

>member
-1 MKRLLS
+1 
-7 ILLIFAAVMSI
+7 MSI
-18 AFAQSDGSSRR
+18 AFAQSGGSSRR

-37 GDDAYSIKFED
+37 GDDAYSIKYED

-77 RHMECFSNV
+77 RHMECFRNV

-108 AYVYSPLIK
+108 AYIYSPLIK
-117 VVDGDATMYT
+117 VIDGDATMYT

-145 IITKGDN
+145 IITNGDN

-157 NGYYYADSSIVVCVD
+157 RGYYYADSSVVICVE

-184 SDSVVYNL
+184 SDSVIYNL
-192 DTDVAEFATETYIWN
+192 DTDVAEFATETFIWN

-254 NAILRRNIQIDDT
+254 NAILRRNIQIDDS

-287 LLTERPLI
+287 LLTERPLVI
-295 INYDPEMGDSLYV
+295 SYDPEMGDSLFV

-319 PYDVDSTAV
+319 PYDIDSTAV
-328 VDSLVVDSLA
+328 AYSLA
-338 TDSMVMNSPIMDSQL
+338 TDSLATAPQGV
-353 VDLQSATVPEE
+353 QSFGEDIR
-364 EVLQQ
+364 QQ
-369 STEEATTTDVA
+369 IADAAAAMGVT
-380 TDSVAEVTPI
+380 TDSVAVATPI
-390 EDSVAVVQ
+390 DDSVAAQ
-398 PTDSVAIVQ
+398 PTDSVSIAQ
-407 PVEDSLSAPKV
+407 PVEDSVAATTV
-418 EPTPEQQAQQEPQE
+418 ELTPEQLKEQAKAEK
-432 QIEADKDTR
+432 EAA
-441 KADVQAEKERV
+441 KAAAKAEKERV

-465 AKEARLKEKAAARR
+465 AKEARLKEKAAERR
-479 AKRQAKVEKYGRG
+479 AKRLAKIEKYERK
-492 KGAVSDSLAQDS
+492 KGIVRDSLAQDS

-511 RIDSLATSAADVN
+511 QVDPAAEFAADEQS
-524 ADSLAVADTIPH
+524 DSVAVADTIPH
-536 DSVHRIIR
+536 DSVRRIIR
-544 AYRNVRTYR
+544 AYRNVRSYR
-553 NDFQSICDSMVILS
+553 SDFQSICDSMAILS
-567 VDSIIHL
+567 LDSTIHL
-574 YQSPILWYNSNQVT
+574 YQSPILWYGANQVT
-588 ADEIDIYTSNQQITR
+588 ANVIDIYTANQQITR
-603 AEFVGNPIMAEQI
+603 AEFIGNPIMAEQI
-616 DSMAYNQVAGKTIEA
+616 DSVAYNQVAGKTIEA

-636 EIYRVNAI
+636 EVYRVNAV

-687 GNPVYSIYNILQVP
+687 GNPVYSIYNITQVP

-711 VWHGDKRPK
+711 VWHGDKRPE

-725 DRGLRP
+725 DRNLRP
-731 SRREEMQKLPKPEF
+731 SRREEMLKKPQPEF

-770 LSPEALQFVESV
+770 LSPDAVQFVESV

>member
-1 MKRLLS
+1 
-7 ILLIFAAVMSI
+7 MSI
-18 AFAQSDGSSRR
+18 AFAQSGGSSRR

-37 GDDAYSIKFED
+37 GDDAYSIKYED

-77 RHMECFSNV
+77 RHMECFRNV

-108 AYVYSPLIK
+108 AYIYSPLIK
-117 VVDGDATMYT
+117 VIDGDATMYT

-145 IITKGDN
+145 IITNGDN

-157 NGYYYADSSIVVCVD
+157 RGYYYADSSVVICVE

-184 SDSVVYNL
+184 SDSVIYNL
-192 DTDVAEFATETYIWN
+192 DTDVAEFATETFIWN

-254 NAILRRNIQIDDT
+254 NAILRRNIQIDDS

-287 LLTERPLI
+287 LLTERPLVI
-295 INYDPEMGDSLYV
+295 SYDPEMGDSLFV

-319 PYDVDSTAV
+319 PYDIDSTAV
-328 VDSLVVDSLA
+328 ADSLA
-338 TDSMVMNSPIMDSQL
+338 TDSLATAPQGV
-353 VDLQSATVPEE
+353 QSFGEDIRQQIADAATAMGV
-364 EVLQQ
+364 
-369 STEEATTTDVA
+369 T
-380 TDSVAEVTPI
+380 TDSVAVATPI
-390 EDSVAVVQ
+390 EDSVAAQ
-398 PTDSVAIVQ
+398 PTDSVSIAQ
-407 PVEDSLSAPKV
+407 PVEDSVAAAIV
-418 EPTPEQQAQQEPQE
+418 ELTPEQLKEQAKAEK
-432 QIEADKDTR
+432 EAA
-441 KADVQAEKERV
+441 KAAAKAEKERV

-465 AKEARLKEKAAARR
+465 AKEARLKEKAAERR
-479 AKRQAKVEKYGRG
+479 AKRLAKIEKYERK
-492 KGAVSDSLAQDS
+492 KGIVRDSLAQDS

-511 RIDSLATSAADVN
+511 QVDPAAEFAADEQS
-524 ADSLAVADTIPH
+524 DSVAVADTIPH
-536 DSVHRIIR
+536 DSVRRIIR
-544 AYRNVRTYR
+544 AYRNVRSYR
-553 NDFQSICDSMVILS
+553 SDFQSICDSMAILS
-567 VDSIIHL
+567 LDSTIHL
-574 YQSPILWYNSNQVT
+574 YQSPILWYGANQVT
-588 ADEIDIYTSNQQITR
+588 ANVIDIYTANQQITR
-603 AEFVGNPIMAEQI
+603 AEFIGNPIMAEQI
-616 DSMAYNQVAGKTIEA
+616 DSVAFNQVAGKTIEA

-636 EIYRVNAI
+636 EVYRVNAV

-687 GNPVYSIYNILQVP
+687 GNPVYSIYNITQVP

-711 VWHGDKRPK
+711 VWHGDKRPE

-725 DRGLRP
+725 DRNLRP
-731 SRREEMQKLPKPEF
+731 SRREEMLKKPQPEF

-770 LSPEALQFVESV
+770 LSPDAVQFVESV

>member
-1 MKRLLS
+1 
-7 ILLIFAAVMSI
+7 MSI
-18 AFAQSDGSSRR
+18 AFAQSGGSSRR

-37 GDDAYSIKFED
+37 GDDAYSIKYED

-77 RHMECFSNV
+77 RHMECFRNV

-108 AYVYSPLIK
+108 AYIYSPLIK
-117 VVDGDATMYT
+117 VIDGDATMYT

-145 IITKGDN
+145 IITNGDN

-157 NGYYYADSSIVVCVD
+157 RGYYYADSSVVICVE

-184 SDSVVYNL
+184 SDSVIYNL
-192 DTDVAEFATETYIWN
+192 DTDVAEFATETFIWN

-254 NAILRRNIQIDDT
+254 NAILRRNIQIDDS

-287 LLTERPLI
+287 LLTERPLVI
-295 INYDPEMGDSLYV
+295 SYDPEMGDSLFV

-319 PYDVDSTAV
+319 PYDIDSTAV
-328 VDSLVVDSLA
+328 ADSLA
-338 TDSMVMNSPIMDSQL
+338 TDSLATAPQGV
-353 VDLQSATVPEE
+353 QSFGEDIR
-364 EVLQQ
+364 QQ
-369 STEEATTTDVA
+369 IADAAAAMGVT
-380 TDSVAEVTPI
+380 TDSVAVATPI
-390 EDSVAVVQ
+390 EDSVAAQ
-398 PTDSVAIVQ
+398 PTDSVSIAQ
-407 PVEDSLSAPKV
+407 PVEDSVAAAIV
-418 EPTPEQQAQQEPQE
+418 ELTPEQLKEQAKAEK
-432 QIEADKDTR
+432 EAA
-441 KADVQAEKERV
+441 KAAAKAEKERV

-465 AKEARLKEKAAARR
+465 AKEARLKEKAAERR
-479 AKRQAKVEKYGRG
+479 AKRLAKIERYERK
-492 KGAVSDSLAQDS
+492 KGIVRDSLAQDS

-511 RIDSLATSAADVN
+511 QVDPAAEFAADEQS
-524 ADSLAVADTIPH
+524 DSVAVADTIPH
-536 DSVHRIIR
+536 DSVRRIIR
-544 AYRNVRTYR
+544 AYRNVRSYR
-553 NDFQSICDSMVILS
+553 SDFQSICDSMAILS
-567 VDSIIHL
+567 LDSTIHL
-574 YQSPILWYNSNQVT
+574 YQSPILWYGANQVT
-588 ADEIDIYTSNQQITR
+588 ANVIDIYTANQQITR
-603 AEFVGNPIMAEQI
+603 AEFIGNPIMAEQI
-616 DSMAYNQVAGKTIEA
+616 DSVAFNQVAGKTIEA

-636 EIYRVNAI
+636 EVYRVNAV

-687 GNPVYSIYNILQVP
+687 GNPVYSIYNITQVP

-711 VWHGDKRPK
+711 VWHGDKRPE

-725 DRGLRP
+725 DRNLRP
-731 SRREEMQKLPKPEF
+731 SRREEMLKKSQPEF

-770 LSPEALQFVESV
+770 LSPDAIQFVESV

>member
-1 MKRLLS
+1 
-7 ILLIFAAVMSI
+7 MSI
-18 AFAQSDGSSRR
+18 AFAQSGGSSRR

-37 GDDAYSIKFED
+37 GDDAYSIKYED

-77 RHMECFSNV
+77 RHMECFRNV

-108 AYVYSPLIK
+108 AYIYSPLIK
-117 VVDGDATMYT
+117 VIDGDATMYT

-145 IITKGDN
+145 IITNGDN

-157 NGYYYADSSIVVCVD
+157 RGYYYADSSVVICVE

-184 SDSVVYNL
+184 SDSVIYNL
-192 DTDVAEFATETYIWN
+192 DTDVAEFATETFIWN

-215 KSGRYD
+215 KLGRYD

-254 NAILRRNIQIDDT
+254 NAILRRNIQIDDS

-287 LLTERPLI
+287 LLTERPLVI
-295 INYDPEMGDSLYV
+295 SYDPEMGDSLFV

-319 PYDVDSTAV
+319 PYDIDSTAV
-328 VDSLVVDSLA
+328 ADSLA
-338 TDSMVMNSPIMDSQL
+338 TDSLATAPQGV
-353 VDLQSATVPEE
+353 QSFGEDIR
-364 EVLQQ
+364 QQ
-369 STEEATTTDVA
+369 IADAAAAMGVT
-380 TDSVAEVTPI
+380 TDSVAVATPI
-390 EDSVAVVQ
+390 EDSVAAQ
-398 PTDSVAIVQ
+398 PTDSVSIAQ
-407 PVEDSLSAPKV
+407 PVEDSVAAAIV
-418 EPTPEQQAQQEPQE
+418 ELTPEQLKEQAKAEK
-432 QIEADKDTR
+432 EAV
-441 KADVQAEKERV
+441 KAAAKAEKERV

-465 AKEARLKEKAAARR
+465 AKEARLKEKAAERR
-479 AKRQAKVEKYGRG
+479 AKRLAKIEKYERK
-492 KGAVSDSLAQDS
+492 KGIVRDSLAQDS

-511 RIDSLATSAADVN
+511 QVDPAAEFAADEQS
-524 ADSLAVADTIPH
+524 DSVAVADTIPH
-536 DSVHRIIR
+536 DSVRRIIR
-544 AYRNVRTYR
+544 AYRNVRSYR
-553 NDFQSICDSMVILS
+553 SDFQSICDSMAILS
-567 VDSIIHL
+567 LDSTIHL
-574 YQSPILWYNSNQVT
+574 YQSPILWYGANQVT
-588 ADEIDIYTSNQQITR
+588 ANVIDIYTANQQITR
-603 AEFVGNPIMAEQI
+603 AEFIGNPIMAEQI
-616 DSMAYNQVAGKTIEA
+616 DSVAFNQVAGKTIEA

-636 EIYRVNAI
+636 EVYRVNAV

-687 GNPVYSIYNILQVP
+687 GNPVYSIYNITQVP

-711 VWHGDKRPK
+711 VWHGDKRPE

-725 DRGLRP
+725 DRNLRP
-731 SRREEMQKLPKPEF
+731 SRREEMLKKPQPEF

-770 LSPEALQFVESV
+770 LSPDAIQFVESV

>member
-1 MKRLLS
+1 
-7 ILLIFAAVMSI
+7 MSI
-18 AFAQSDGSSRR
+18 AFAQSGGSSRR

-37 GDDAYSIKFED
+37 GDDAYSIKYED

-77 RHMECFSNV
+77 RHMECFRNV

-108 AYVYSPLIK
+108 AYIYSPLIK
-117 VVDGDATMYT
+117 VIDGDATMYT

-145 IITKGDN
+145 IITNGDN

-157 NGYYYADSSIVVCVD
+157 RGYYYADSSVVICVE

-184 SDSVVYNL
+184 SDSVIYNL
-192 DTDVAEFATETYIWN
+192 DTDVAEFATETFIWN

-254 NAILRRNIQIDDT
+254 NAILRRNIQIDDS

-287 LLTERPLI
+287 LLTERPLVI
-295 INYDPEMGDSLYV
+295 SYDPEMGDSLFV

-319 PYDVDSTAV
+319 PYDIDSTAV
-328 VDSLVVDSLA
+328 ADSLA
-338 TDSMVMNSPIMDSQL
+338 TDSLATAPHGV
-353 VDLQSATVPEE
+353 QSFGEDIR
-364 EVLQQ
+364 QQ
-369 STEEATTTDVA
+369 IADAAAAMGVT
-380 TDSVAEVTPI
+380 TDSVAVATPI
-390 EDSVAVVQ
+390 EDSVAAQ
-398 PTDSVAIVQ
+398 PTDSVSIAQ
-407 PVEDSLSAPKV
+407 PVEDSVAATIV
-418 EPTPEQQAQQEPQE
+418 ELTPEQLKEQAKAEK
-432 QIEADKDTR
+432 EAA
-441 KADVQAEKERV
+441 KAAAKAEKERV

-465 AKEARLKEKAAARR
+465 AKEARLKEKAAERR
-479 AKRQAKVEKYGRG
+479 AKRLAKIEKYERK
-492 KGAVSDSLAQDS
+492 KGIVRDSLAQDS

-511 RIDSLATSAADVN
+511 QVDPAAEFAADEQS
-524 ADSLAVADTIPH
+524 DSVAVADTIPH
-536 DSVHRIIR
+536 DSVRRIIR
-544 AYRNVRTYR
+544 AYRNVRSYR
-553 NDFQSICDSMVILS
+553 SDFQSICDSMVILS
-567 VDSIIHL
+567 LDSTIHL
-574 YQSPILWYNSNQVT
+574 YQSPILWYDANQVT
-588 ADEIDIYTSNQQITR
+588 ANVIDIYTANQQITR
-603 AEFVGNPIMAEQI
+603 AEFIGNPIMAEQI
-616 DSMAYNQVAGKTIEA
+616 DSVAYNQVAGKTIEA

-636 EIYRVNAI
+636 EVYRVNAV

-687 GNPVYSIYNILQVP
+687 GNPVYSIYNITQVP

-711 VWHGDKRPK
+711 VWHGDKRPE

-725 DRGLRP
+725 DRNLRP
-731 SRREEMQKLPKPEF
+731 SRREEMLKKPQPEF

-770 LSPEALQFVESV
+770 LSPDAIQFVESV

>member
-18 AFAQSDGSSRR
+18 AFAQSGGSSCR

-37 GDDAYSIKFED
+37 GDDAYSIKYED

-77 RHMECFSNV
+77 RHMECFRNV

-108 AYVYSPLIK
+108 AYIYSPLIK
-117 VVDGDATMYT
+117 VIDGDATMYT

-145 IITKGDN
+145 IITNGDN

-157 NGYYYADSSIVVCVD
+157 RGYYYADSSVVICVE

-184 SDSVVYNL
+184 SDSVIYNL
-192 DTDVAEFATETYIWN
+192 DTDVAEFATETFIWN

-254 NAILRRNIQIDDT
+254 NAILRRNIQIDDS

-287 LLTERPLI
+287 LLTERPLVI
-295 INYDPEMGDSLYV
+295 SYDPEMGDSLFV

-319 PYDVDSTAV
+319 PYDIDSTAV
-328 VDSLVVDSLA
+328 ADSLA
-338 TDSMVMNSPIMDSQL
+338 TDSLATAPQGV
-353 VDLQSATVPEE
+353 QSFGEDIR
-364 EVLQQ
+364 QQ
-369 STEEATTTDVA
+369 IADAAAAMGVT
-380 TDSVAEVTPI
+380 TDSVAVATPI
-390 EDSVAVVQ
+390 EDSVAAQ
-398 PTDSVAIVQ
+398 PTDSVSIAQ
-407 PVEDSLSAPKV
+407 PVEDSVAAAIV
-418 EPTPEQQAQQEPQE
+418 ELTPEQLKEQAKAEK
-432 QIEADKDTR
+432 EAA
-441 KADVQAEKERV
+441 KAAAKAEKERV

-465 AKEARLKEKAAARR
+465 AKEARLKEKAAERR
-479 AKRQAKVEKYGRG
+479 AKRLAKIEKYERK
-492 KGAVSDSLAQDS
+492 KGIVRDSLAQDS

-511 RIDSLATSAADVN
+511 QVDPAAEFAADEQS
-524 ADSLAVADTIPH
+524 DSVAVADTIPH
-536 DSVHRIIR
+536 DSVRRIIR
-544 AYRNVRTYR
+544 AYRNVRSYR
-553 NDFQSICDSMVILS
+553 SDFQSICDSMAILS
-567 VDSIIHL
+567 LDSTIHL
-574 YQSPILWYNSNQVT
+574 YQSPILWYGANQVT
-588 ADEIDIYTSNQQITR
+588 ANVIDIYTANQQITR
-603 AEFVGNPIMAEQI
+603 AEFIGNPIMAEQI
-616 DSMAYNQVAGKTIEA
+616 DSVAFNQVAGKTIEA

-636 EIYRVNAI
+636 EVYRVNAV

-687 GNPVYSIYNILQVP
+687 GNPVYSIYNITQVP

-711 VWHGDKRPK
+711 VWHGDKRPE

-725 DRGLRP
+725 DRNLRP
-731 SRREEMQKLPKPEF
+731 SRREEMLKKPQPEF

-770 LSPEALQFVESV
+770 LSPDAIQFVESV

>member
-7 ILLIFAAVMSI
+7 ILLIAVAVFSI
-18 AFAQSDGSSRR
+18 AFAQSGGSRR

-37 GDDAYSIKFED
+37 GDDAYSVRYED

-77 RHMECFSNV
+77 RHMECFRNV

-108 AYVYSPLIK
+108 AYVFSPLIK

-127 YSFSFNTLENVG
+127 YTFSFNTLDNVG

-145 IITKGDN
+145 ILTKGDN

-157 NGYYYADSSIVVCVD
+157 RGYYYADSSVVICVE

-184 SDSVVYNL
+184 SDSVIYNL
-192 DTDVAEFATETYIWN
+192 DTDVAEFATNTYIWN
-207 ENNEMVNA
+207 EKGEMVNA
-215 KSGRYD
+215 TAGRYD
-221 RNADRFEL
+221 RPSDRFEL
-229 FEDSYILTEKQEV
+229 FSDSYILTEKQEV
-242 WADSVDYRRALE
+242 WADSVDYRRELE
-254 NAILRRNIQIDDT
+254 NAILRRNIQIDDI

-287 LLTERPLI
+287 LLTERPSVI
-295 INYDPEMGDSLYV
+295 SYDPEMGDSLFV
-308 RADSILLFTER
+308 RADSILLFTEY
-319 PYDVDSTAV
+319 PYAVDSTAV
-328 VDSLVVDSLA
+328 ADSLARVDSLA
-338 TDSMVMNSPIMDSQL
+338 QVQKAADEAMRQQIAEAEAAMTAASDTTEVSQPVADSTAMEAVQVADSTAVEAVEAL
-353 VDLQSATVPEE
+353 PDAELTPEE
-364 EVLQQ
+364 IKAQERA
-369 STEEATTTDVA
+369 EA
-380 TDSVAEVTPI
+380 
-390 EDSVAVVQ
+390 
-398 PTDSVAIVQ
+398 
-407 PVEDSLSAPKV
+407 
-418 EPTPEQQAQQEPQE
+418 
-432 QIEADKDTR
+432 EAR
-441 KADVQAEKERV
+441 KAAAKAEKERAKAEKERA

-465 AKEARLKEKAAARR
+465 AKEERLKAKAAERR
-479 AKRQAKVEKYGRG
+479 AKRQAKIEKYERSRG
-492 KGAVSDSLAQDS
+492 IVRDSLAQDS

-511 RIDSLATSAADVN
+511 GVDPAAEFAEDEMSDSL
-524 ADSLAVADTIPH
+524 LIEEDTVPH

-553 NDFQSICDSMVILS
+553 KDFQSICDSMVVLS
-567 VDSIIHL
+567 VDSTIHL
-574 YQSPILWYNSNQVT
+574 YQSPILWYGRNQVT
-588 ADEIDIYTSNQQITR
+588 ADVIDIFTANQQITR
-603 AEFVGNPIMAEQI
+603 AEFKGNPIMAEQI
-616 DSMAYNQVAGKTIEA
+616 DSVAFNQVAGKTIEA

-636 EIYRVNAI
+636 EIYRVNAV

-654 DQNSGRVTEF
+654 DENSGRVTEF

-669 GDISFLMKDR
+669 GDISFLLVDR

-687 GNPVYSIYNILQVP
+687 GNPVYSIYNITQVP
-701 EDQQRTLRDF
+701 EDQERTLRNF
-711 VWHGDKRPK
+711 VWHGDKCPT
-720 LDQVL
+720 LEQVF
-725 DRGLRP
+725 DRELRP
-731 SRREEMQKLPKPEF
+731 SRREQMVALPQPQF

-754 RKRLTESGQWR
+754 RKRLTESGVWR
-765 DRTET
+765 DRNET
-770 LSPEALQFVESV
+770 LSPDAVEFVESV

>member
-18 AFAQSDGSSRR
+18 AFAQSGGSSRR

-37 GDDAYSIKFED
+37 GDDAYSIKYED
-48 TTALCLVGNVMFYH
+48 TTALCLVGNVLFYH

-77 RHMECFSNV
+77 RHMECFRNV

-108 AYVYSPLIK
+108 AYIYSPLIK
-117 VVDGDATMYT
+117 VIDGDATMYT

-145 IITKGDN
+145 IITNGDN

-157 NGYYYADSSIVVCVD
+157 RGYYYADSSVVICVE

-184 SDSVVYNL
+184 SDSVIYNL
-192 DTDVAEFATETYIWN
+192 DTDVAEFATETFIWN

-254 NAILRRNIQIDDT
+254 NAILRRNIQIDDS

-287 LLTERPLI
+287 LLTERPLVI
-295 INYDPEMGDSLYV
+295 SYDPEMGDSLFV

-319 PYDVDSTAV
+319 PYDIDSTAV
-328 VDSLVVDSLA
+328 ADSLA
-338 TDSMVMNSPIMDSQL
+338 TDSLATAPQGV
-353 VDLQSATVPEE
+353 QSFGEDIR
-364 EVLQQ
+364 QQ
-369 STEEATTTDVA
+369 IADAAAAMGVT
-380 TDSVAEVTPI
+380 TDSVAVATPI
-390 EDSVAVVQ
+390 EDSVAAQ
-398 PTDSVAIVQ
+398 PTDSVSIAQ
-407 PVEDSLSAPKV
+407 PVEDSVAAAIV
-418 EPTPEQQAQQEPQE
+418 ELTPEQLKEQAKAEK
-432 QIEADKDTR
+432 EAA
-441 KADVQAEKERV
+441 KAAAKAEKERV
-452 KAEKAKAKAEKAA
+452 KAEKAKTKAEKAA
-465 AKEARLKEKAAARR
+465 AKEARLKEKAAERR
-479 AKRQAKVEKYGRG
+479 AKRLAKIERYERK
-492 KGAVSDSLAQDS
+492 KGIVRDSLAQDS

-511 RIDSLATSAADVN
+511 QVDPAAEFAADEQS
-524 ADSLAVADTIPH
+524 DSVAVADTIPH
-536 DSVHRIIR
+536 DSVRRIIR
-544 AYRNVRTYR
+544 AYRNVRSYR
-553 NDFQSICDSMVILS
+553 SDFQSICDSMVILS
-567 VDSIIHL
+567 LDSTIHL
-574 YQSPILWYNSNQVT
+574 YQSPILWYGANQVT
-588 ADEIDIYTSNQQITR
+588 ANVIDIYTENQQITR
-603 AEFVGNPIMAEQI
+603 AEFIGNPIMAEQI
-616 DSMAYNQVAGKTIEA
+616 DSVAFNQVAGKTIEA

-636 EIYRVNAI
+636 EVYRVNAV

-687 GNPVYSIYNILQVP
+687 GNPVYSIYNITQVP

-711 VWHGDKRPK
+711 VWHGDKRPE

-725 DRGLRP
+725 DRNLRP
-731 SRREEMQKLPKPEF
+731 SRREEMLKKPQPEF

-770 LSPEALQFVESV
+770 LSPDAIQFVESV

>member
-1 MKRLLS
+1 
-7 ILLIFAAVMSI
+7 MSI
-18 AFAQSDGSSRR
+18 AFAQSGGSSRR

-37 GDDAYSIKFED
+37 GDDAYSIKYED

-77 RHMECFSNV
+77 RHMECFRNV

-108 AYVYSPLIK
+108 AYIYSPLIK
-117 VVDGDATMYT
+117 VIDGDATMYT

-145 IITKGDN
+145 IITNGDN

-157 NGYYYADSSIVVCVD
+157 RGYYYADSSVVICVE

-184 SDSVVYNL
+184 SDSVIYNL
-192 DTDVAEFATETYIWN
+192 DTDVAEFATETFIWN

-254 NAILRRNIQIDDT
+254 NAILRRNIQIDDS

-287 LLTERPLI
+287 LLTERPLVI
-295 INYDPEMGDSLYV
+295 SYDPEMGDSLFV

-319 PYDVDSTAV
+319 PYDIDSTAEA
-328 VDSLVVDSLA
+328 DSLA
-338 TDSMVMNSPIMDSQL
+338 TDSLATAPQGV
-353 VDLQSATVPEE
+353 QSFGEDIR
-364 EVLQQ
+364 QQ
-369 STEEATTTDVA
+369 IADAAAAMGVT
-380 TDSVAEVTPI
+380 TDSVAVATPI
-390 EDSVAVVQ
+390 EDSVAAQ
-398 PTDSVAIVQ
+398 PTDSVSIAQ
-407 PVEDSLSAPKV
+407 PVEDSVAAAIV
-418 EPTPEQQAQQEPQE
+418 ELTPEQLKEQAKAEK
-432 QIEADKDTR
+432 EAA
-441 KADVQAEKERV
+441 KAAAKAEKERV

-465 AKEARLKEKAAARR
+465 AKEARLKEKAAERR
-479 AKRQAKVEKYGRG
+479 AKRLAKIEKYERK
-492 KGAVSDSLAQDS
+492 KGIVRDSLAQDS

-511 RIDSLATSAADVN
+511 QVDPAAEFAADEQS
-524 ADSLAVADTIPH
+524 DSVAVADTIPH
-536 DSVHRIIR
+536 DSVRRIIR
-544 AYRNVRTYR
+544 AYRNVRSYR
-553 NDFQSICDSMVILS
+553 SDFQSICDSMAILS
-567 VDSIIHL
+567 LDSTIHL
-574 YQSPILWYNSNQVT
+574 YQSPILWYGANQVT
-588 ADEIDIYTSNQQITR
+588 ANVIDIYTANQQITR
-603 AEFVGNPIMAEQI
+603 AEFIGNPIMAEQI
-616 DSMAYNQVAGKTIEA
+616 DSVAYNQVAGKTIEA

-636 EIYRVNAI
+636 EVYRVNAV

-687 GNPVYSIYNILQVP
+687 GNPVYSIYNITQVP

-711 VWHGDKRPK
+711 VWHGDKRPE

-725 DRGLRP
+725 DRNLRP
-731 SRREEMQKLPKPEF
+731 SRREEMLKKPQPEF

-770 LSPEALQFVESV
+770 LSPDAIQFVESV

>member
-1 MKRLLS
+1 
-7 ILLIFAAVMSI
+7 MSI
-18 AFAQSDGSSRR
+18 AFAQSGGSSRR

-37 GDDAYSIKFED
+37 GDDAYSIKYED

-77 RHMECFSNV
+77 RHMECFRNV

-108 AYVYSPLIK
+108 AYIYSPLIK
-117 VVDGDATMYT
+117 VIDGDATMYT

-145 IITKGDN
+145 IITNGDN

-157 NGYYYADSSIVVCVD
+157 RGYYYADSSVVICVE

-184 SDSVVYNL
+184 SDSVIYNL
-192 DTDVAEFATETYIWN
+192 DTDVAEFATETFIWN

-254 NAILRRNIQIDDT
+254 NAILRRNIQIDDS

-287 LLTERPLI
+287 LLTERPLV
-295 INYDPEMGDSLYV
+295 INYDPEMGDSLFV

-319 PYDVDSTAV
+319 PYDIDSTAV
-328 VDSLVVDSLA
+328 ADSLA
-338 TDSMVMNSPIMDSQL
+338 TDSLATAPQGV
-353 VDLQSATVPEE
+353 QSFGEDIR
-364 EVLQQ
+364 QQ
-369 STEEATTTDVA
+369 IADAAAAMGVT
-380 TDSVAEVTPI
+380 TDSVAVAAPI
-390 EDSVAVVQ
+390 EDSVAAQ
-398 PTDSVAIVQ
+398 PTDSVSIAQ
-407 PVEDSLSAPKV
+407 PVEDSVAAAIV
-418 EPTPEQQAQQEPQE
+418 ELTPEQLKEQAKAEK
-432 QIEADKDTR
+432 EAA
-441 KADVQAEKERV
+441 KAAAKAEKERV

-465 AKEARLKEKAAARR
+465 AKEARLKEKAAERR
-479 AKRQAKVEKYGRG
+479 AKRLAKIEKYERK
-492 KGAVSDSLAQDS
+492 KGIVRDSLAQDS

-511 RIDSLATSAADVN
+511 QVDPAAEFAADEQS
-524 ADSLAVADTIPH
+524 DSVAVAETIPH
-536 DSVHRIIR
+536 DSVRRIIR
-544 AYRNVRTYR
+544 AYRNVRSYR
-553 NDFQSICDSMVILS
+553 SDFQSICDSMAILS
-567 VDSIIHL
+567 LDSTIHL
-574 YQSPILWYNSNQVT
+574 YQSPILWYGANQVT
-588 ADEIDIYTSNQQITR
+588 ANVIDIYTANQQITR
-603 AEFVGNPIMAEQI
+603 AEFIGNPIMAEQI
-616 DSMAYNQVAGKTIEA
+616 DSVAFNQVAGKTIEA

-636 EIYRVNAI
+636 EVYRVNAV

-687 GNPVYSIYNILQVP
+687 GNPVYSIYNITQVP

-711 VWHGDKRPK
+711 VWHGDKRPE

-725 DRGLRP
+725 DRNLRP
-731 SRREEMQKLPKPEF
+731 SRREEMLKKPQPEF

-770 LSPEALQFVESV
+770 LSPDAIQFVESV

>member
-1 MKRLLS
+1 
-7 ILLIFAAVMSI
+7 MSI
-18 AFAQSDGSSRR
+18 AFAQSGGSSRR

-37 GDDAYSIKFED
+37 GDDAYSIKYED

-77 RHMECFSNV
+77 RHMECFRNV

-117 VVDGDATMYT
+117 VIDGDATMYT

-157 NGYYYADSSIVVCVD
+157 RGYYYADSSVVICVE
-172 AVEMQDT
+172 AVEMQDAL
-179 QYKLQ
+179 YRLK
-184 SDSVVYNL
+184 SDSVIYNL
-192 DTDVAEFATETYIWN
+192 DTDIAEFATETFIWN
-207 ENNEMVNA
+207 ENDEMVNA

-229 FEDSYILTEKQEV
+229 FQDSYILTEKQEV

-254 NAILRRNIQIDDT
+254 NAILRRNIQIDDS

-287 LLTERPLI
+287 LLTERPLVI
-295 INYDPEMGDSLYV
+295 SYDPEMGDSLFV

-319 PYDVDSTAV
+319 PYDVDSTEVADSLAVPAPMQGAPTLESDIRQQIADATSALAKSDSTTVAAPVADSTV
-328 VDSLVVDSLA
+328 VDSVA
-338 TDSMVMNSPIMDSQL
+338 M
-353 VDLQSATVPEE
+353 
-364 EVLQQ
+364 
-369 STEEATTTDVA
+369 EA
-380 TDSVAEVTPI
+380 
-390 EDSVAVVQ
+390 VQ
-398 PTDSVAIVQ
+398 PTDSVA
-407 PVEDSLSAPKV
+407 V
-418 EPTPEQQAQQEPQE
+418 EPVAELTHEQLKEQAKAEK
-432 QIEADKDTR
+432 EAR
-441 KADVQAEKERV
+441 KAAAKAEKERV
-452 KAEKAKAKAEKAA
+452 KREKAAAKAEKAA
-465 AKEARLKEKAAARR
+465 AKEARLKEKAAERR
-479 AKRQAKVEKYGRG
+479 AKRQAKIEEYERR
-492 KGAVSDSLAQDS
+492 KGIVRDSLAQDS

-511 RIDSLATSAADVN
+511 QGDPAAEFADDEKADSVAAD
-524 ADSLAVADTIPH
+524 SIPH

-544 AYRNVRTYR
+544 AYRNVRSYR
-553 NDFQSICDSMVILS
+553 NDFQSISDSMVILS
-567 VDSIIHL
+567 VDSTIHL
-574 YQSPILWYNSNQVT
+574 YQSPILWYESNQVT
-588 ADEIDIYTSNQQITR
+588 AEVIDIFTSNQQITR

-616 DSMAYNQVAGKTIEA
+616 DSMAFNQVAGKTIEA

-636 EIYRVNAI
+636 EIYRVNAA

-664 MTITC
+664 MTISC

-687 GNPVYSIYNILQVP
+687 GNPVYSIYNITQVP
-701 EDQQRTLRDF
+701 EDQERTLRNF
-711 VWHGDKRPK
+711 EWHGTKRPK
-720 LDQVL
+720 LNQVL
-725 DRGLRP
+725 DRDLRP
-731 SRREEMQKLPKPEF
+731 SRREEMQKKPKPEF

-770 LSPEALQFVESV
+770 LSPEALEFVESV

>member
-1 MKRLLS
+1 MVAL
-7 ILLIFAAVMSI
+7 FSI
-18 AFAQSDGSSRR
+18 AFAQSGPSSRR

-62 NGTVITCDS
+62 NGAVITCDS

-77 RHMECFSNV
+77 RHMECFRNV

-127 YSFSFNTLENVG
+127 YNFSFNTLENVG
-139 RFGGGA
+139 RFSGGA
-145 IITKGDN
+145 IVTKGDN

-157 NGYYYADSSIVVCVD
+157 RGYYYADSSVVICVE

-179 QYKLQ
+179 QYKLK
-184 SDSVVYNL
+184 SDSVIYNL
-192 DTDVAEFATETYIWN
+192 DTDVASFATDTYIWN

-215 KSGRYD
+215 TAGRYD
-221 RNADRFEL
+221 RVADHFQL
-229 FEDSYILTEKQEV
+229 FSDSYILTEKQEV

-287 LLTERPLI
+287 LLTERPSVI
-295 INYDPEMGDSLYV
+295 SYDPEMGDSLFL

-319 PYDVDSTAV
+319 PYDVDSTTLAA
-328 VDSLVVDSLA
+328 DSLA
-338 TDSMVMNSPIMDSQL
+338 RADSLAQVQAQMAADDAMRQQIAAAAAAMG
-353 VDLQSATVPEE
+353 A
-364 EVLQQ
+364 QQ
-369 STEEATTTDVA
+369 SDSTAVSQPVADSTA
-380 TDSVAEVTPI
+380 TDISVAQPADSTMVEGVEV
-390 EDSVAVVQ
+390 
-398 PTDSVAIVQ
+398 
-407 PVEDSLSAPKV
+407 APDA
-418 EPTPEQQAQQEPQE
+418 EPAAELTPEQIKEQERA
-432 QIEADKDTR
+432 EAEAR
-441 KADVQAEKERV
+441 KAAAKAEKERV

-465 AKEARLKEKAAARR
+465 AKEERLKAKAAERR
-479 AKRQAKVEKYGRG
+479 AKRQAKLEKYERSRG
-492 KGAVSDSLAQDS
+492 IVRDSLAQDS

-511 RIDSLATSAADVN
+511 GVDPATEFAEDEM
-524 ADSLAVADTIPH
+524 ADSTAVKDTIPH

-553 NDFQSICDSMVILS
+553 KDFQSVSDSMVVLS
-567 VDSIIHL
+567 VDSTIHL
-574 YQSPILWYNSNQVT
+574 YRTPILWYGSNQVT
-588 ADEIDIYTSNQQITR
+588 AQQIDIFTSNQQITR
-603 AEFVGNPIMAEQI
+603 AEFIGNPIMAEQI
-616 DSMAYNQVAGKTIEA
+616 DSVAYNQVAGKTIEA

-654 DQNSGRVTEF
+654 DENSGRVTEF

-669 GDISFLMKDR
+669 GDISFLLVDR

-687 GNPVYSIYNILQVP
+687 GNPVYSIYNITQVP
-701 EDQQRTLRDF
+701 AEQERTLRDF
-711 VWHGDKRPK
+711 EWHGDKCPTQE
-720 LDQVL
+720 QVF
-725 DRGLRP
+725 DRDLRP
-731 SRREEMQKLPKPEF
+731 SRREQMMRKPQPEF

-754 RKRLTESGQWR
+754 RKRLTESGHWR

-770 LSPEALQFVESV
+770 LSPEAIEFVESV
-782 SRR
+782 QRR

>member
-18 AFAQSDGSSRR
+18 AFAQSGGSSRR

-37 GDDAYSIKFED
+37 GDDAYSIKYED

-77 RHMECFSNV
+77 RHMECFRNV

-108 AYVYSPLIK
+108 AYIYSPLIK
-117 VVDGDATMYT
+117 VIDGDATMYT

-145 IITKGDN
+145 IITNGDN

-157 NGYYYADSSIVVCVD
+157 RGYYYADSSVVICVE

-184 SDSVVYNL
+184 SDSVIYNL
-192 DTDVAEFATETYIWN
+192 DTDVAEFATETFIWN

-254 NAILRRNIQIDDT
+254 NAILRRNIQIDDS

-287 LLTERPLI
+287 LLTERPLVI
-295 INYDPEMGDSLYV
+295 SYDPEMGDSLFV

-319 PYDVDSTAV
+319 PYDIDSTAV
-328 VDSLVVDSLA
+328 ADSLA
-338 TDSMVMNSPIMDSQL
+338 TDSL
-353 VDLQSATVPEE
+353 
-364 EVLQQ
+364 
-369 STEEATTTDVA
+369 ATTPQGVQSFGEDIRQQIADAAAAMGVT
-380 TDSVAEVTPI
+380 TDSVAVATPI
-390 EDSVAVVQ
+390 EDSVAAQ
-398 PTDSVAIVQ
+398 PTDSVSIAQ
-407 PVEDSLSAPKV
+407 PVEDSVAAAIV
-418 EPTPEQQAQQEPQE
+418 ELTPEQLKEQAKAEK
-432 QIEADKDTR
+432 EAA
-441 KADVQAEKERV
+441 KAAAKAEKERV

-465 AKEARLKEKAAARR
+465 AKEARLKEKAAERR
-479 AKRQAKVEKYGRG
+479 AKRLAKIEKYERK
-492 KGAVSDSLAQDS
+492 KGIVRDSLAQDS

-511 RIDSLATSAADVN
+511 QVDPAAEFAADEQS
-524 ADSLAVADTIPH
+524 DSVAVADTIPH
-536 DSVHRIIR
+536 DSVRRIIR
-544 AYRNVRTYR
+544 AYRNVRSYR
-553 NDFQSICDSMVILS
+553 SDFQSICDSMAILS
-567 VDSIIHL
+567 LDSTIHL
-574 YQSPILWYNSNQVT
+574 YQSPILWYGANQVT
-588 ADEIDIYTSNQQITR
+588 ANVIDIYTANQQITR
-603 AEFVGNPIMAEQI
+603 AEFIGNPIMAEQI
-616 DSMAYNQVAGKTIEA
+616 DSVAYNQVAGKTIEA

-636 EIYRVNAI
+636 EVYRVNAV

-687 GNPVYSIYNILQVP
+687 GNPVYSIYNITQVP

-711 VWHGDKRPK
+711 VWHGDKRPE

-725 DRGLRP
+725 DRNLRP
-731 SRREEMQKLPKPEF
+731 SRREEMLKKPQPEF

-770 LSPEALQFVESV
+770 LSPDAIQFVESV

>member
-1 MKRLLS
+1 
-7 ILLIFAAVMSI
+7 MSI
-18 AFAQSDGSSRR
+18 AFAQSGGSSRR

-37 GDDAYSIKFED
+37 GDDAYSIKYED

-77 RHMECFSNV
+77 RHMECFRNV

-108 AYVYSPLIK
+108 AYIYSPLIK
-117 VVDGDATMYT
+117 VIDGDATMYT

-145 IITKGDN
+145 IITNGDN

-157 NGYYYADSSIVVCVD
+157 RGYYYADSSVVICVE

-184 SDSVVYNL
+184 SDSVIYNL
-192 DTDVAEFATETYIWN
+192 DTDVAEFATETFIWN

-254 NAILRRNIQIDDT
+254 NAILRRNIQIDDS

-287 LLTERPLI
+287 LLTERPLVI
-295 INYDPEMGDSLYV
+295 SYDPEMGDSLFV

-319 PYDVDSTAV
+319 PYDIDSTAV
-328 VDSLVVDSLA
+328 ADSLA
-338 TDSMVMNSPIMDSQL
+338 TDSLAIAPQGV
-353 VDLQSATVPEE
+353 QSFGEDIR
-364 EVLQQ
+364 QQ
-369 STEEATTTDVA
+369 IADAAAAMGVT
-380 TDSVAEVTPI
+380 TDSVAVATPI
-390 EDSVAVVQ
+390 EDSVAAQ
-398 PTDSVAIVQ
+398 PTDSVSIAQ
-407 PVEDSLSAPKV
+407 PVEDSVAAAIV
-418 EPTPEQQAQQEPQE
+418 ELTPEQLKE
-432 QIEADKDTR
+432 QTKAEKEAA
-441 KADVQAEKERV
+441 KAAAKAEKERV

-465 AKEARLKEKAAARR
+465 AKEARLKEKAAERR
-479 AKRQAKVEKYGRG
+479 AKRLAKIERYERK
-492 KGAVSDSLAQDS
+492 KGIVRDSLAQDS

-511 RIDSLATSAADVN
+511 QVDPAAEFAADEQS
-524 ADSLAVADTIPH
+524 DSVAVADTIPH
-536 DSVHRIIR
+536 DSVRRIIR
-544 AYRNVRTYR
+544 AYRNVRSYR
-553 NDFQSICDSMVILS
+553 SDFQSICDSMAILS
-567 VDSIIHL
+567 LDSTIHL
-574 YQSPILWYNSNQVT
+574 YQSPILWYGANQVT
-588 ADEIDIYTSNQQITR
+588 ANVIDIYTANQQITR
-603 AEFVGNPIMAEQI
+603 AEFIGNPIMAEQI
-616 DSMAYNQVAGKTIEA
+616 DSVAYNQVAGKTIEA

-636 EIYRVNAI
+636 EVYRVNAV

-687 GNPVYSIYNILQVP
+687 GNPVYSIYNITQVP

-711 VWHGDKRPK
+711 VWHGDKRPE

-725 DRGLRP
+725 DRNLRP
-731 SRREEMQKLPKPEF
+731 SRREEMLKKPQPEF

-770 LSPEALQFVESV
+770 LSPDAIQFVESV

>member
-1 MKRLLS
+1 
-7 ILLIFAAVMSI
+7 MSI
-18 AFAQSDGSSRR
+18 AFAQSGGSSRR

-37 GDDAYSIKFED
+37 GDDAYSIKYED

-77 RHMECFSNV
+77 RHMECFRNV

-108 AYVYSPLIK
+108 AYIYSPLIK
-117 VVDGDATMYT
+117 VIDGDATMYT

-145 IITKGDN
+145 IITNGDN

-157 NGYYYADSSIVVCVD
+157 RGYYYADSSVVICVE

-184 SDSVVYNL
+184 SDSVIYNL
-192 DTDVAEFATETYIWN
+192 DTDVAEFATETFIWN

-254 NAILRRNIQIDDT
+254 NAILRRNIQIDDS

-287 LLTERPLI
+287 LLTERPLVI
-295 INYDPEMGDSLYV
+295 SYDPEMGDSLFV

-319 PYDVDSTAV
+319 PYDIDSTAV
-328 VDSLVVDSLA
+328 ADSLA
-338 TDSMVMNSPIMDSQL
+338 TDSLATAPQGV
-353 VDLQSATVPEE
+353 QSFGEDIR
-364 EVLQQ
+364 QQ
-369 STEEATTTDVA
+369 IADAAAAMGVT
-380 TDSVAEVTPI
+380 TDSVAVATPI
-390 EDSVAVVQ
+390 DDSVAAQ
-398 PTDSVAIVQ
+398 PTDSVSIAQ
-407 PVEDSLSAPKV
+407 PVEDSVAATTV
-418 EPTPEQQAQQEPQE
+418 ELTPEQLKEQAKAEK
-432 QIEADKDTR
+432 EAA
-441 KADVQAEKERV
+441 KAAAKAEKERV

-465 AKEARLKEKAAARR
+465 AKEARLKEKAAERR
-479 AKRQAKVEKYGRG
+479 AKRLAKIEKYERK
-492 KGAVSDSLAQDS
+492 KGIVRDSLAQDS

-511 RIDSLATSAADVN
+511 QVDPAAEFAADEQS
-524 ADSLAVADTIPH
+524 DSVAVADTIPH
-536 DSVHRIIR
+536 DSVRRIIR
-544 AYRNVRTYR
+544 AYRNVRSYR
-553 NDFQSICDSMVILS
+553 SDFQSICDSMAILS
-567 VDSIIHL
+567 LDSTIHL
-574 YQSPILWYNSNQVT
+574 YQSPILWYGANQVT
-588 ADEIDIYTSNQQITR
+588 ANVIDIYTANQQITR
-603 AEFVGNPIMAEQI
+603 AEFIGNPIMAEQI
-616 DSMAYNQVAGKTIEA
+616 DSVAYNQVAGKTIEA

-636 EIYRVNAI
+636 EVYRVNAV

-687 GNPVYSIYNILQVP
+687 GNPVYSIYNITQVP

-711 VWHGDKRPK
+711 VWHGDKRPE

-725 DRGLRP
+725 DRNLRP
-731 SRREEMQKLPKPEF
+731 SRREEMLKKPQPEF

-770 LSPEALQFVESV
+770 LSPDAVQFVESV

>member
-1 MKRLLS
+1 M
-7 ILLIFAAVMSI
+7 LIFAAVMSI
-18 AFAQSDGSSRR
+18 AFAQSGGSSRR

-37 GDDAYSIKFED
+37 GDDAYSIKYED

-77 RHMECFSNV
+77 RHMECFRNV

-108 AYVYSPLIK
+108 AYIYSPLIK
-117 VVDGDATMYT
+117 VIDGDATMYT

-145 IITKGDN
+145 IITNGDN

-157 NGYYYADSSIVVCVD
+157 RGYYYADSSVVICVE

-184 SDSVVYNL
+184 SDSVIYNL
-192 DTDVAEFATETYIWN
+192 DTDVAEFATETFIWN

-242 WADSVDYRRALE
+242 WADSVDYRRTLE

-287 LLTERPLI
+287 LLTERPSVI
-295 INYDPEMGDSLYV
+295 SYDPEMGDSLFV

-319 PYDVDSTAV
+319 PYDIDSTAV
-328 VDSLVVDSLA
+328 ADSLA
-338 TDSMVMNSPIMDSQL
+338 TDSLAIAPQGV
-353 VDLQSATVPEE
+353 QSFGEDIR
-364 EVLQQ
+364 QQ
-369 STEEATTTDVA
+369 IADAAAAMGVT
-380 TDSVAEVTPI
+380 TDSVAVATPI
-390 EDSVAVVQ
+390 EDSVAAQ
-398 PTDSVAIVQ
+398 PTDSVSIAQ
-407 PVEDSLSAPKV
+407 PVEDSVAAAIV
-418 EPTPEQQAQQEPQE
+418 ELTPEQLKEQAKAEK
-432 QIEADKDTR
+432 EAANAAAK
-441 KADVQAEKERV
+441 AEKERV

-465 AKEARLKEKAAARR
+465 AKEARLKEKAAERR
-479 AKRQAKVEKYGRG
+479 AKRLAKIEKYERK
-492 KGAVSDSLAQDS
+492 KGIVRDSLAQDS

-511 RIDSLATSAADVN
+511 QVDPAAEFAADEQS
-524 ADSLAVADTIPH
+524 DSVAVADTIPH
-536 DSVHRIIR
+536 DSVRRIIR
-544 AYRNVRTYR
+544 AYRNVRSYR
-553 NDFQSICDSMVILS
+553 SDFQSICDSMAILS
-567 VDSIIHL
+567 LDSTIHL
-574 YQSPILWYNSNQVT
+574 YQSPILWYGANQVT
-588 ADEIDIYTSNQQITR
+588 ANVIDIYTANQQITR
-603 AEFVGNPIMAEQI
+603 AEFIGNPIMAEQI
-616 DSMAYNQVAGKTIEA
+616 DSVAFNQVAGKTIEA

-636 EIYRVNAI
+636 EVYRVNAV

-687 GNPVYSIYNILQVP
+687 GNPVYSIYNITQVP

-711 VWHGDKRPK
+711 VWHGDKRPE

-725 DRGLRP
+725 DRNLRP
-731 SRREEMQKLPKPEF
+731 SRREEMLKKPQPEF

-770 LSPEALQFVESV
+770 LSPDAIQFVESV

>member
-18 AFAQSDGSSRR
+18 AFAQSGGSSRR

-37 GDDAYSIKFED
+37 GDDAYSIKYED

-77 RHMECFSNV
+77 RHMECFRNV

-108 AYVYSPLIK
+108 AYIYSPLIK
-117 VVDGDATMYT
+117 VIDGDATMYT

-145 IITKGDN
+145 IITNGDN

-157 NGYYYADSSIVVCVD
+157 RGYYYADSSVVICVE

-184 SDSVVYNL
+184 SDSVIYNL
-192 DTDVAEFATETYIWN
+192 DTDVAEFATETFIWN

-254 NAILRRNIQIDDT
+254 NAILRRNIQIDDS

-287 LLTERPLI
+287 LLTERPLVI
-295 INYDPEMGDSLYV
+295 SYDPEMGDSLFV

-319 PYDVDSTAV
+319 PYDIDSTAV
-328 VDSLVVDSLA
+328 ADSLA
-338 TDSMVMNSPIMDSQL
+338 TDSLATAPQGV
-353 VDLQSATVPEE
+353 QSFGEDIR
-364 EVLQQ
+364 QQ
-369 STEEATTTDVA
+369 IADAAAAMGVT
-380 TDSVAEVTPI
+380 TDSVAVATTI
-390 EDSVAVVQ
+390 EDSVAAQ
-398 PTDSVAIVQ
+398 PTDSVSIAQ
-407 PVEDSLSAPKV
+407 PVEDSVAAAIV
-418 EPTPEQQAQQEPQE
+418 ELTPEQLKEQAKAEK
-432 QIEADKDTR
+432 EAA
-441 KADVQAEKERV
+441 KAAAKAEKERV

-465 AKEARLKEKAAARR
+465 AKEARLKEKAAERR
-479 AKRQAKVEKYGRG
+479 AKRLAKIEKYERK
-492 KGAVSDSLAQDS
+492 KGIVRDSLAQDS

-511 RIDSLATSAADVN
+511 QVDPAAEFAADEQS
-524 ADSLAVADTIPH
+524 DSVAVADTIPH
-536 DSVHRIIR
+536 DSVRRIIR
-544 AYRNVRTYR
+544 AYRNVRSYR
-553 NDFQSICDSMVILS
+553 SDFQSICDSMAILS
-567 VDSIIHL
+567 LDSTIHL
-574 YQSPILWYNSNQVT
+574 YQSPILWYGANQVT
-588 ADEIDIYTSNQQITR
+588 ANVIDIYTANQQITR
-603 AEFVGNPIMAEQI
+603 AEFIGNPIMAEQI
-616 DSMAYNQVAGKTIEA
+616 DSVAFNQVAGKTIEA

-636 EIYRVNAI
+636 EVYRVNAV

-687 GNPVYSIYNILQVP
+687 GNPVYSIYNITQVP

-711 VWHGDKRPK
+711 VWHGDKRPE

-725 DRGLRP
+725 DRNLRP
-731 SRREEMQKLPKPEF
+731 SRREEMLKKPQPEF

-770 LSPEALQFVESV
+770 LSPDAIQFVESV

>member
-1 MKRLLS
+1 
-7 ILLIFAAVMSI
+7 MSI
-18 AFAQSDGSSRR
+18 AFAQSGGSSRR

-37 GDDAYSIKFED
+37 GDDAYSIKYED

-77 RHMECFSNV
+77 RHMECFRNV

-108 AYVYSPLIK
+108 AYIYSPLIK
-117 VVDGDATMYT
+117 VIDGDATMYT

-145 IITKGDN
+145 IITNGDN

-157 NGYYYADSSIVVCVD
+157 RGYYYADSSVVICVE

-184 SDSVVYNL
+184 SDSVIYNL
-192 DTDVAEFATETYIWN
+192 DTDVAEFATETFIWN

-254 NAILRRNIQIDDT
+254 NAILRRNIQIDDS

-287 LLTERPLI
+287 LLTERPLVI
-295 INYDPEMGDSLYV
+295 SYDPEMGDSLFV

-319 PYDVDSTAV
+319 PYDIDSTAV
-328 VDSLVVDSLA
+328 ADSLA
-338 TDSMVMNSPIMDSQL
+338 TDSLATAPQGV
-353 VDLQSATVPEE
+353 QSFGEDIR
-364 EVLQQ
+364 QQ
-369 STEEATTTDVA
+369 IADAAAAMGVT
-380 TDSVAEVTPI
+380 TDSVAVATPI
-390 EDSVAVVQ
+390 EDSVAAQ
-398 PTDSVAIVQ
+398 PTDSVSIAQ
-407 PVEDSLSAPKV
+407 PVEDSVAAAIV
-418 EPTPEQQAQQEPQE
+418 ELTPEQLKEQAKAEK
-432 QIEADKDTR
+432 EAA
-441 KADVQAEKERV
+441 KAAAKAEKERV

-465 AKEARLKEKAAARR
+465 AKEARLKEKAAERR
-479 AKRQAKVEKYGRG
+479 AKRLAKIEKYERK
-492 KGAVSDSLAQDS
+492 KGIVRDSLAQDS

-511 RIDSLATSAADVN
+511 QVDPAAEFAADEQS
-524 ADSLAVADTIPH
+524 DSVAVADTIPH
-536 DSVHRIIR
+536 DSVRRIIR
-544 AYRNVRTYR
+544 AYRNVRSYR
-553 NDFQSICDSMVILS
+553 SDFQSICDSMAILS
-567 VDSIIHL
+567 LDSTIHL
-574 YQSPILWYNSNQVT
+574 YQSPILWYGANQVT
-588 ADEIDIYTSNQQITR
+588 ANVIDIYTANQQITR
-603 AEFVGNPIMAEQI
+603 AEFIGNPIMAEQI
-616 DSMAYNQVAGKTIEA
+616 DSVAYNQVAGKTIEA

-636 EIYRVNAI
+636 EVYRVNAV

-687 GNPVYSIYNILQVP
+687 GNPVYSIYNITQVP

-711 VWHGDKRPK
+711 VWHGDKRPE

-725 DRGLRP
+725 DRNLRP
-731 SRREEMQKLPKPEF
+731 SRREEMLKKPQPEF

-770 LSPEALQFVESV
+770 LSPDAIQFVESV